1 MLIDATH
8 PEETRVA
15 VVDGTRLE
23 EFDFEMAAR
32 RQIKSNI
39 YLAKVTRVEPSL
51 QAAFVEYGGN
61 RHGFLPFPEIHP
73 DYYRI
78 PVSDRASRGEPEE
91 RWVDTPYTAND
102 TAQHDAAESDA
113 AENAEWADAGRD
125 SFDSAPESTD
135 AEDAPAPT
143 YGESSGGEHSDG
155 EALAREP
162 WDGGPAHGAPSVID
176 VEDSEEA
183 DTAAEADAGPRAI
196 EPAPESHASPTDSEE
211 AASEQG
217 APADDGEAEGRHED
231 DFGHGGGT
239 MAAAASADPSIS
251 DADSEPYRGE
261 AETSGED
268 GVEASDGETETEQEP
283 VSGRQQRSRARDS
296 AADPAGEVA
305 ATEITETV
313 DIVGGDEVED
323 AQRRRRSQMP
333 HYKIQEVIKRRQI
346 MLVQISKEERGNKG
360 AAVTTFL
367 SLPGRYCVLMPN
379 TARGGGVS
387 RKIANPTDRKRMKEL
402 ISDLDVPE
410 GMSVILRTAGVERSK
425 AEIKRDLEYLLRL
438 WENIRT
444 LTLEST
450 APALIYEEG
459 NLVKRAIR
467 DLYTRDIDSIEIAGE
482 EGYRQ
487 AKDFMRMLM
496 PSHAK
501 RVQPYRDPS
510 IPLFFRYQVESQID
524 LIHNPVAHLKS
535 GGYIVINQT
544 EALVSIDVNS
554 GRSTRERNIEETALK
569 TNCEAAD
576 EIARQ
581 LRLRDM
587 GGLIVIDF
595 IDMDEPR
602 HDAQVERRLKE
613 AMKNDRARIQVGRIS
628 PFGLLEL
635 SRQRLHPSLIET
647 HFQTCA
653 HCLGTGL
660 VRSIESA
667 SLLVLRAIEE
677 EGIKR
682 RSAELAVTVA
692 GNIAL
697 YILNQKRGM
706 LIDIE
711 QRYGFSV
718 RIMADDSL
726 IAPEHKI
733 ERIRLK
739 PPGSELPPLSQTAI
753 MAIEPEPEDDD
764 LDESDEAE
772 TLTEAAA
779 GATDEAGGAEGDRK
793 RKRRRSRRRRG
804 RDDRPEDGRAE
815 DGHEDSLEAQA
826 DGEGGE
832 ALRAD
837 DDEDST
843 GDDAPEALAEGTAE
857 AAGEGGGLE
866 LGTADASETPAEGAR
881 RRRRGRRG
889 GRSRSR
895 REDGRVGAL
904 GEPDETDD
912 AQGVAADAAYG
923 DAGDDDLAPFAGS
936 GSEEVETFGGT
947 AFDEHAHAVDAPIAE
962 TVPTQDAPTHE
973 TPTYDTPAHEAP
985 MHDAPADS
993 VAADEAP
1000 AGLVADPHEATP
1012 ETEPAVAAPVAATPE
1027 AAANDSGSPKA
1038 ATASTTAAA
1047 SSEPAPT
1054 PPKPVAR
1061 EFEVVNQPPAQPRR
1075 GFWKRFVE

>member
-1 MLIDATH
+1 MTKRMLIDATH

-78 PVSDRASRGEPEE
+78 PVSDRSAHEYEPPRSRQERHHDAPEALHHEEPADSDAPFESHAADETPLQPEEQPEPESDEPWAPPEEAIPAAAEPDPVISEAIAVGAFAEIVPEAEPTETSVDDSGRPDAEPFEERAESVEDAVELVENDAEPTAELGEIETGAAEAGEPE
-91 RWVDTPYTAND
+91 P
-102 TAQHDAAESDA
+102 HDAGTE
-113 AENAEWADAGRD
+113 
-125 SFDSAPESTD
+125 PETNGHDTD
-135 AEDAPAPT
+135 P
-143 YGESSGGEHSDG
+143 GNG
-155 EALAREP
+155 EAARV
-162 WDGGPAHGAPSVID
+162 D
-176 VEDSEEA
+176 
-183 DTAAEADAGPRAI
+183 
-196 EPAPESHASPTDSEE
+196 
-211 AASEQG
+211 
-217 APADDGEAEGRHED
+217 
-231 DFGHGGGT
+231 
-239 MAAAASADPSIS
+239 
-251 DADSEPYRGE
+251 
-261 AETSGED
+261 
-268 GVEASDGETETEQEP
+268 
-283 VSGRQQRSRARDS
+283 
-296 AADPAGEVA
+296 
-305 ATEITETV
+305 ATEAV
-313 DIVGGDEVED
+313 DVVGGDEVED
-323 AQRRRRSQMP
+323 AQRRRRAQMP

-346 MLVQISKEERGNKG
+346 MLVQVSKEERGNKG
-360 AAVTTFL
+360 AAVTTYL

-379 TARGGGVS
+379 TSRGGGVS
-387 RKIANPTDRKRMKEL
+387 RKIANPADRKRMKEL
-402 ISDLDVPE
+402 ISDLEVPE
-410 GMSVILRTAGVERSK
+410 GMSVILRTAGVERTK

-467 DLYTRDIDSIEIAGE
+467 DLYSRDIESIEIAGE
-482 EGYRQ
+482 DAYRQ

-524 LIHNPVAHLKS
+524 LMHNPVAHLRS

-544 EALVSIDVNS
+544 EALVAIDVNS

-569 TNCEAAD
+569 TNLEAAD

-647 HFQTCA
+647 NFHTCA
-653 HCLGTGL
+653 HCMGTGL
-660 VRSIESA
+660 VRSTESA
-667 SLLVLRAIEE
+667 ALMVLRAIEE

-692 GNIAL
+692 GEIAL
-697 YILNQKRGM
+697 YILNQKRGA
-706 LIDIE
+706 LTEIE

-718 RIMADDSL
+718 RILADDKL
-726 IAPEHKI
+726 IAPEHRI
-733 ERIRLK
+733 ERVRLK
-739 PPGSELPPLSQTAI
+739 PPGAELPPILSQTSI
-753 MAIEPEPEDDD
+753 MTTTPEIEEEDEEEEPEEVKA
-764 LDESDEAE
+764 S
-772 TLTEAAA
+772 
-779 GATDEAGGAEGDRK
+779 
-793 RKRRRSRRRRG
+793 
-804 RDDRPEDGRAE
+804 
-815 DGHEDSLEAQA
+815 

-832 ALRAD
+832 SA
-837 DDEDST
+837 
-843 GDDAPEALAEGTAE
+843 AEGERRRKRRRNRRRRGGRDARHEEGHHEEGQHDEGGHQNGVQEAHGEDWAAPVETGAGGAAAEELEDEESE
-857 AAGEGGGLE
+857 AAERSY
-866 LGTADASETPAEGAR
+866 DAEPAEGDAAVEGETAAEGSR

-889 GRSRSR
+889 GRGRPR
-895 REDGRVGAL
+895 RNGEDRQHGLPSGA
-904 GEPDETDD
+904 E
-912 AQGVAADAAYG
+912 AAHEFHFQ
-923 DAGDDDLAPFAGS
+923 GDDPAANIAIEPKPERIEASEFTAESFA
-936 GSEEVETFGGT
+936 E
-947 AFDEHAHAVDAPIAE
+947 AE
-962 TVPTQDAPTHE
+962 PVAE
-973 TPTYDTPAHEAP
+973 AEPAHQVE
-985 MHDAPADS
+985 S
-993 VAADEAP
+993 
-1000 AGLVADPHEATP
+1000 
-1012 ETEPAVAAPVAATPE
+1012 
-1027 AAANDSGSPKA
+1027 AANDEPVKEREQVA
-1038 ATASTTAAA
+1038 EPIPAAA
-1047 SSEPAPT
+1047 ESAPEVPEP
-1054 PPKPVAR
+1054 PPPPQPVAR
-1061 EFEVVNQPPAQPRR
+1061 EYEVINQPPAQPRR

>member
-78 PVSDRASRGEPEE
+78 PVGDRPVRE
-91 RWVDTPYTAND
+91 RDFHPR
-102 TAQHDAAESDA
+102 HDDEDHHHAAEDTYEAHADDEAAATEDTVEAELATDA
-113 AENAEWADAGRD
+113 NPDDVMAEAAAAD
-125 SFDSAPESTD
+125 PLI
-135 AEDAPAPT
+135 AEDAPADEAPA
-143 YGESSGGEHSDG
+143 EVPAADEDHSDAVVAEG
-155 EALAREP
+155 DAE
-162 WDGGPAHGAPSVID
+162 
-176 VEDSEEA
+176 SE
-183 DTAAEADAGPRAI
+183 AAEAA
-196 EPAPESHASPTDSEE
+196 
-211 AASEQG
+211 
-217 APADDGEAEGRHED
+217 
-231 DFGHGGGT
+231 
-239 MAAAASADPSIS
+239 
-251 DADSEPYRGE
+251 
-261 AETSGED
+261 
-268 GVEASDGETETEQEP
+268 GETGDAPTGEIAQAEEP
-283 VSGRQQRSRARDS
+283 VQ
-296 AADPAGEVA
+296 
-305 ATEITETV
+305 V
-313 DIVGGDEVED
+313 DVVGGDEVED
-323 AQRRRRSQMP
+323 AQRRRRVQMP

-346 MLVQISKEERGNKG
+346 MLVQVSKEERGNKG

-379 TARGGGVS
+379 TSRGGGVS
-387 RKIANPTDRKRMKEL
+387 RKIANPADRKRMKEL
-402 ISDLDVPE
+402 ISDLEVPD

-467 DLYTRDIDSIEIAGE
+467 DLYTKDIESIEIAGE
-482 EGYRQ
+482 EAYRQ

-510 IPLFFRYQVESQID
+510 IPLFHRYQVESQID
-524 LIHNPVAHLKS
+524 LIHNPVAHLRS

-554 GRSTRERNIEETALK
+554 GRSTRERNIEETAVK

-581 LRLRDM
+581 LRLRDL

-647 HFQTCA
+647 NFHTCQ

-660 VRSIESA
+660 VRSVESA
-667 SLLVLRAIEE
+667 SLLVLRAVEE
-677 EGIKR
+677 EGIKHR
-682 RSAELAVTVA
+682 AAEISVTVA

-697 YILNQKRGM
+697 YILNQKRAALGE
-706 LIDIE
+706 IE
-711 QRYGFSV
+711 QRYGFFV
-718 RIMADDSL
+718 RIQADDGL
-726 IAPEHKI
+726 IVPDYRLERVRAKAPGEA
-733 ERIRLK
+733 
-739 PPGSELPPLSQTAI
+739 PPPLNLTAT
-753 MAIEPEPEDDD
+753 MAAHEIEIEDADEVEEEEEDTATPE
-764 LDESDEAE
+764 AR
-772 TLTEAAA
+772 AAR
-779 GATDEAGGAEGDRK
+779 GEGTDADGR
-793 RKRRRSRRRRG
+793 RKRRRRRRRG
-804 RDDRPEDGRAE
+804 RDRDRPEDGGTTDQAAE
-815 DGHEDSLEAQA
+815 DGA
-826 DGEGGE
+826 G
-832 ALRAD
+832 AD
-837 DDEDST
+837 DESDLPAEAT
-843 GDDAPEALAEGTAE
+843 VDADAQPDAQPAVETEAGAPAE
-857 AAGEGGGLE
+857 AAAPEDSAASGDN
-866 LGTADASETPAEGAR
+866 ADDTDENGAR

-889 GRSRSR
+889 GRTRNR
-895 REDGRVGAL
+895 RGDEAG
-904 GEPDETDD
+904 GEPTADGEEQ
-912 AQGVAADAAYG
+912 AAAEAVA
-923 DAGDDDLAPFAGS
+923 
-936 GSEEVETFGGT
+936 
-947 AFDEHAHAVDAPIAE
+947 
-962 TVPTQDAPTHE
+962 
-973 TPTYDTPAHEAP
+973 
-985 MHDAPADS
+985 
-993 VAADEAP
+993 EAP
-1000 AGLVADPHEATP
+1000 APVDS
-1012 ETEPAVAAPVAATPE
+1012 EPVAAPAPAAEAALEPVAETPDEPVPEAVAVPEPVPAEPPQPEQAEPE
-1027 AAANDSGSPKA
+1027 AAPP
-1038 ATASTTAAA
+1038 
-1047 SSEPAPT
+1047 EPESA
-1054 PPKPVAR
+1054 PVAR
-1061 EFEVVNQPPAQPRR
+1061 DYEVVNQPPAQPKR
-1075 GFWKRFVE
+1075 GFWKRLVQ

>member
-1 MLIDATH
+1 MTIRMLIDATH

-78 PVSDRASRGEPEE
+78 PVGDRQSREDTRED
-91 RWVDTPYTAND
+91 RWVDTPYVAAD
-102 TAQHDAAESDA
+102 SPVEAPESAAEA
-113 AENAEWADAGRD
+113 AENAEWRSSESDGGYPHEG
-125 SFDSAPESTD
+125 SPEEGSPEEGNFESTESEAAYSEAAPPAESEPD
-135 AEDAPAPT
+135 HAASSPDDPDAKPDVSIAATAATDPILSEEPASESETPAIEADSPEGGSDAWAEDAAT
-143 YGESSGGEHSDG
+143 EAGRHDG
-155 EALAREP
+155 E
-162 WDGGPAHGAPSVID
+162 PATAHHGDDAPEGETIESGDEAGVSSSVSVSTTAGEEIID
-176 VEDSEEA
+176 V
-183 DTAAEADAGPRAI
+183 
-196 EPAPESHASPTDSEE
+196 
-211 AASEQG
+211 
-217 APADDGEAEGRHED
+217 
-231 DFGHGGGT
+231 
-239 MAAAASADPSIS
+239 
-251 DADSEPYRGE
+251 
-261 AETSGED
+261 
-268 GVEASDGETETEQEP
+268 
-283 VSGRQQRSRARDS
+283 
-296 AADPAGEVA
+296 
-305 ATEITETV
+305 
-313 DIVGGDEVED
+313 VGGDEVED

-346 MLVQISKEERGNKG
+346 MLVQVSKEERGNKG

-379 TARGGGVS
+379 TSRGGGVS
-387 RKIANPTDRKRMKEL
+387 RKIANPADRKRMKEL
-402 ISDLDVPE
+402 ISDLEVPD

-467 DLYTRDIDSIEIAGE
+467 DLYTKDIDSIEIAGE

-524 LIHNPVAHLKS
+524 IIHNPVAHLKS

-569 TNCEAAD
+569 TNLEAAD

-647 HFQTCA
+647 HFHTCA

-682 RSAELAVTVA
+682 RSAELAVSVA

-718 RIMADDSL
+718 RITADDSL
-726 IAPEHKI
+726 IAPEHRI
-733 ERIRLK
+733 ERVRMK
-739 PPGSELPPLSQTAI
+739 PPGSELAPLSQTLI
-753 MAIEPEPEDDD
+753 MSADPEDDD
-764 LDESDEAE
+764 EQDEIDEAE
-772 TLTEAAA
+772 ALSSDGGENGA
-779 GATDEAGGAEGDRK
+779 GAEVTGADGVGPDGERK
-793 RKRRRSRRRRG
+793 RKRRRNRRRRG
-804 RDDRPEDGRAE
+804 RDGRPEDGATEGTQAGGDDQDGESFEADGHSDGAGDE
-815 DGHEDSLEAQA
+815 DGDDSADEGRGDDLET
-826 DGEGGE
+826 GE
-832 ALRAD
+832 AASAQGL
-837 DDEDST
+837 EI
-843 GDDAPEALAEGTAE
+843 GTAH
-857 AAGEGGGLE
+857 AG
-866 LGTADASETPAEGAR
+866 ETPAEGAR

-889 GRSRSR
+889 GRSRAR

-904 GEPDETDD
+904 PGSEDAPTDETDNDATAYEDVADENLAAPEIVASDETPVESAPARAEVEATVAAEPETENAALPPAPSVAEVAPAIPDETP
-912 AQGVAADAAYG
+912 AA
-923 DAGDDDLAPFAGS
+923 
-936 GSEEVETFGGT
+936 
-947 AFDEHAHAVDAPIAE
+947 I
-962 TVPTQDAPTHE
+962 
-973 TPTYDTPAHEAP
+973 
-985 MHDAPADS
+985 
-993 VAADEAP
+993 
-1000 AGLVADPHEATP
+1000 EATP
-1012 ETEPAVAAPVAATPE
+1012 EPEP
-1027 AAANDSGSPKA
+1027 
-1038 ATASTTAAA
+1038 
-1047 SSEPAPT
+1047 
-1054 PPKPVAR
+1054 PPPPVAR
-1061 EFEVVNQPPAQPRR
+1061 AYEVVNQPPAQPRR
-1075 GFWKRFVE
+1075 GFWKRLVE

>member
-1 MLIDATH
+1 MTKRMLIDATH

-78 PVSDRASRGEPEE
+78 PVGDRPSYEDEPEPE
-91 RWVDTPYTAND
+91 PRRNRRPRRTETVEHEDGDIQAEEVVEASENTG
-102 TAQHDAAESDA
+102 DAMPEA
-113 AENAEWADAGRD
+113 AAAD
-125 SFDSAPESTD
+125 PVIT
-135 AEDAPAPT
+135 EDAPSESEAHEEQFADAATPT
-143 YGESSGGEHSDG
+143 AQED
-155 EALAREP
+155 R
-162 WDGGPAHGAPSVID
+162 PAQT
-176 VEDSEEA
+176 
-183 DTAAEADAGPRAI
+183 DTANHEVT
-196 EPAPESHASPTDSEE
+196 EHH
-211 AASEQG
+211 EQ
-217 APADDGEAEGRHED
+217 
-231 DFGHGGGT
+231 F
-239 MAAAASADPSIS
+239 
-251 DADSEPYRGE
+251 
-261 AETSGED
+261 
-268 GVEASDGETETEQEP
+268 ASDDVSTSEAGSSDEP
-283 VSGRQQRSRARDS
+283 V
-296 AADPAGEVA
+296 
-305 ATEITETV
+305 TV
-313 DIVGGDEVED
+313 DVVGGDEVEEV
-323 AQRRRRSQMP
+323 QRRRRSQQQ

-346 MLVQISKEERGNKG
+346 MLVQVSKEERGNKG

-379 TARGGGVS
+379 TSRGGGVS

-402 ISDLDVPE
+402 ISDLEVPD

-467 DLYTRDIDSIEIAGE
+467 DLYSRDIDSIEIAGE

-524 LIHNPVAHLKS
+524 IIHNPVAHLKS

-647 HFQTCA
+647 HFHTCA

-677 EGIKR
+677 EGIR
-682 RSAELAVTVA
+682 QRAAEISVTVA

-697 YILNQKRGM
+697 YILNQKRST

-711 QRYGFSV
+711 GRYGFSV
-718 RIMADDSL
+718 RIQADDSL
-726 IAPEHKI
+726 IAPEHRI
-733 ERIRLK
+733 ERLRPK
-739 PPGSELPPLSQTAI
+739 APGTELPAPAI
-753 MAIEPEPEDDD
+753 PATMAVIDIEDDV
-764 LDESDEAE
+764 DEEDETEESTPAKAE
-772 TLTEAAA
+772 N
-779 GATDEAGGAEGDRK
+779 AGGGEGGEPR
-793 RKRRRSRRRRG
+793 RKRRRNRRRRG
-804 RDDRPEDGRAE
+804 GRSEDG
-815 DGHEDSLEAQA
+815 QQ
-826 DGEGGE
+826 GEFSVQPESGE
-832 ALRAD
+832 SESS
-837 DDEDST
+837 DETS
-843 GDDAPEALAEGTAE
+843 AE
-857 AAGEGGGLE
+857 ATEIAGDQPEPEQGEQAEVGVVAVEEGE
-866 LGTADASETPAEGAR
+866 TADEANAR

-889 GRSRSR
+889 GRGRAR
-895 REDGRVGAL
+895 R
-904 GEPDETDD
+904 
-912 AQGVAADAAYG
+912 
-923 DAGDDDLAPFAGS
+923 GDDDTLPQADELSSADTVAEQPSDAAESVTDLVTAELA
-936 GSEEVETFGGT
+936 
-947 AFDEHAHAVDAPIAE
+947 
-962 TVPTQDAPTHE
+962 
-973 TPTYDTPAHEAP
+973 
-985 MHDAPADS
+985 ADS
-993 VAADEAP
+993 ITAEPAEPLPEPEAAQSPVEP
-1000 AGLVADPHEATP
+1000 
-1012 ETEPAVAAPVAATPE
+1012 EPAVEIAADKPSEPDPIPEPE
-1027 AAANDSGSPKA
+1027 APK
-1038 ATASTTAAA
+1038 
-1047 SSEPAPT
+1047 P
-1054 PPKPVAR
+1054 PVAR
-1061 EFEVVNQPPAQPRR
+1061 EYEVVNQPPPQPKR
-1075 GFWKRFVE
+1075 GFWKRLVE

>member
-61 RHGFLPFPEIHP
+61 RHAFLPFPEIHP

-78 PVSDRASRGEPEE
+78 PVGDRPIRDEPIYEEE
-91 RWVDTPYTAND
+91 RRERRPRRSEGAGSSQND
-102 TAQHDAAESDA
+102 
-113 AENAEWADAGRD
+113 
-125 SFDSAPESTD
+125 
-135 AEDAPAPT
+135 
-143 YGESSGGEHSDG
+143 ESSGDEFH
-155 EALAREP
+155 
-162 WDGGPAHGAPSVID
+162 
-176 VEDSEEA
+176 
-183 DTAAEADAGPRAI
+183 
-196 EPAPESHASPTDSEE
+196 
-211 AASEQG
+211 
-217 APADDGEAEGRHED
+217 DDGETPVIEN
-231 DFGHGGGT
+231 T
-239 MAAAASADPSIS
+239 V
-251 DADSEPYRGE
+251 E
-261 AETSGED
+261 AESS
-268 GVEASDGETETEQEP
+268 V
-283 VSGRQQRSRARDS
+283 
-296 AADPAGEVA
+296 AADPVIVDTTDAPDGDDHQSSDDQPSAEA
-305 ATEITETV
+305 ATGEGGDAVAVIDT
-313 DIVGGDEVED
+313 VGGDEVED
-323 AQRRRRSQMP
+323 AQRRRRAQMP

-346 MLVQISKEERGNKG
+346 MLIQVSKEERGNKG

-379 TARGGGVS
+379 TSRGGGVS

-402 ISDLDVPE
+402 ISDLEVPD

-444 LTLEST
+444 LTLESS

-467 DLYTRDIDSIEIAGE
+467 DLYSKDIDQIEIAGE

-501 RVQPYRDPS
+501 RVQPYRDPT
-510 IPLFFRYQVESQID
+510 IPLFFRYQVETQID
-524 LIHNPVAHLKS
+524 LMHNPVAHLRS

-569 TNCEAAD
+569 TNLEAAD

-587 GGLIVIDF
+587 GGLVVVDF

-602 HDAQVERRLKE
+602 HDAQVERRIKE
-613 AMKNDRARIQVGRIS
+613 AMKNDRARIQIGRIS

-647 HFQTCA
+647 NFHTCA
-653 HCLGTGL
+653 HCQGTGL

-667 SLLVLRAIEE
+667 ALLVLRAIEE
-677 EGIKR
+677 EGIKH

-697 YILNQKRGM
+697 YVLNQKRGM
-706 LIDIE
+706 LTDIE

-718 RIMADDSL
+718 RIFADDSL
-726 IAPEHKI
+726 IAPEYRL
-733 ERIRLK
+733 ERVKLK
-739 PPGSELPPLSQTAI
+739 PPGSELPPPLNLTEI
-753 MAIEPEPEDDD
+753 MAADDD
-764 LDESDEAE
+764 DAEDEVEDTAEAE
-772 TLTEAAA
+772 TSPAPGRAED
-779 GATDEAGGAEGDRK
+779 GEGGEQR

-804 RDDRPEDGRAE
+804 GRSDEPRRDAQGNEVQGNEVHGNDAQGESNQAEGFAPQTVGENADAE
-815 DGHEDSLEAQA
+815 DGEGEDGSASEFSA
-826 DGEGGE
+826 
-832 ALRAD
+832 
-837 DDEDST
+837 
-843 GDDAPEALAEGTAE
+843 APEG
-857 AAGEGGGLE
+857 
-866 LGTADASETPAEGAR
+866 ETPAEGAAR

-889 GRSRSR
+889 GRSRPR
-895 REDGRVGAL
+895 RN
-904 GEPDETDD
+904 D
-912 AQGVAADAAYG
+912 AGGFDAAPQSEDDSIPVSE
-923 DAGDDDLAPFAGS
+923 DARPDSGEAVEFAYNEPVADDVVHTES
-936 GSEEVETFGGT
+936 IVE
-947 AFDEHAHAVDAPIAE
+947 AAPIE
-962 TVPTQDAPTHE
+962 
-973 TPTYDTPAHEAP
+973 
-985 MHDAPADS
+985 
-993 VAADEAP
+993 EAP
-1000 AGLVADPHEATP
+1000 AVEAVPAKRARAPRRKKLAAEEVPAIQAEP
-1012 ETEPAVAAPVAATPE
+1012 ETQPEALSAPVEPE
-1027 AAANDSGSPKA
+1027 AVEPESVEPIAA
-1038 ATASTTAAA
+1038 
-1047 SSEPAPT
+1047 EPEPV
-1054 PPKPVAR
+1054 PVAKPY
-1061 EFEVVNQPPAQPRR
+1061 ENVNQPPQEPRR
-1075 GFWKRFVE
+1075 GWWKLR

>member
-78 PVSDRASRGEPEE
+78 PVGDRPIYEEEQEARRSKRRRHDAEASEPAELDAAGDE
-91 RWVDTPYTAND
+91 PAADAENE
-102 TAQHDAAESDA
+102 ADAAETL
-113 AENAEWADAGRD
+113 AE
-125 SFDSAPESTD
+125 
-135 AEDAPAPT
+135 
-143 YGESSGGEHSDG
+143 
-155 EALAREP
+155 
-162 WDGGPAHGAPSVID
+162 
-176 VEDSEEA
+176 
-183 DTAAEADAGPRAI
+183 
-196 EPAPESHASPTDSEE
+196 
-211 AASEQG
+211 
-217 APADDGEAEGRHED
+217 
-231 DFGHGGGT
+231 
-239 MAAAASADPSIS
+239 AAAADPFVSEELPAEAEEEAPAVEADVIEADVIEAGTAVELAEPIAELVGPLAS
-251 DADSEPYRGE
+251 DLDSVDHNGLDHADLSDDNGAGE
-261 AETSGED
+261 AA
-268 GVEASDGETETEQEP
+268 ASTEQP
-283 VSGRQQRSRARDS
+283 
-296 AADPAGEVA
+296 
-305 ATEITETV
+305 TV

-323 AQRRRRSQMP
+323 VQRRRRAQMP

-346 MLVQISKEERGNKG
+346 MLVQVSKEERGNKG

-379 TARGGGVS
+379 TSRGGGVS
-387 RKIANPTDRKRMKEL
+387 RKIANPADRKRMKEL
-402 ISDLDVPE
+402 ISDLEVPE

-467 DLYTRDIDSIEIAGE
+467 DLYSRDIDAIEIAGE

-524 LIHNPVAHLKS
+524 LIHNPVAHLRS

-569 TNCEAAD
+569 TNLEAAD

-602 HDAQVERRLKE
+602 HDGQVERRLKE

-647 HFQTCA
+647 HFHTCA

-677 EGIKR
+677 EGIR
-682 RSAELAVTVA
+682 QRAAEISVTVA

-697 YILNQKRGM
+697 YILNQKRGA

-711 QRYGFSV
+711 RRYGFSV
-718 RIMADDSL
+718 RVQADDGL
-726 IAPEHKI
+726 IAPEHRI
-733 ERIRLK
+733 ERLRSK
-739 PPGSELPPLSQTAI
+739 APGTELPTPSAPTALPI
-753 MAIEPEPEDDD
+753 IDIEDEVEEEEDSGESGSARRDEGRSEGEP
-764 LDESDEAE
+764 
-772 TLTEAAA
+772 
-779 GATDEAGGAEGDRK
+779 R
-793 RKRRRSRRRRG
+793 RKRRRNRRRRG
-804 RDDRPEDGRAE
+804 GRSDEAHGESRPQFETGDEATVEDEPMSEE
-815 DGHEDSLEAQA
+815 DMSDEGEQLEAAAPITEQGDASSAEA
-826 DGEGGE
+826 DAE
-832 ALRAD
+832 ADAD
-837 DDEDST
+837 
-843 GDDAPEALAEGTAE
+843 AEG
-857 AAGEGGGLE
+857 
-866 LGTADASETPAEGAR
+866 DAGAR

-889 GRSRSR
+889 GRGRSR
-895 REDGRVGAL
+895 RGDEDGRDEPLPSLEEGTDGDIVVQAFEPEPVAL
-904 GEPDETDD
+904 EQSELASVEP
-912 AQGVAADAAYG
+912 V
-923 DAGDDDLAPFAGS
+923 
-936 GSEEVETFGGT
+936 
-947 AFDEHAHAVDAPIAE
+947 
-962 TVPTQDAPTHE
+962 
-973 TPTYDTPAHEAP
+973 
-985 MHDAPADS
+985 APAEPPEPPPVPPS
-993 VAADEAP
+993 NDEP
-1000 AGLVADPHEATP
+1000 
-1012 ETEPAVAAPVAATPE
+1012 EPAAEEAVQPEPEPVA
-1027 AAANDSGSPKA
+1027 
-1038 ATASTTAAA
+1038 STQ
-1047 SSEPAPT
+1047 
-1054 PPKPVAR
+1054 PVAR
-1061 EFEVVNQPPAQPRR
+1061 EYETINQPPAQPRR
-1075 GFWKRFVE
+1075 GFWKRLVE

>member
-1 MLIDATH
+1 MTKRMLIDATH

-78 PVSDRASRGEPEE
+78 PVGDRPAHEDEPEA
-91 RWVDTPYTAND
+91 RWVDTPYTAPATEAEPVESAED
-102 TAQHDAAESDA
+102 DAAP
-113 AENAEWADAGRD
+113 AEAEA
-125 SFDSAPESTD
+125 
-135 AEDAPAPT
+135 DAPAPV
-143 YGESSGGEHSDG
+143 
-155 EALAREP
+155 EAA
-162 WDGGPAHGAPSVID
+162 
-176 VEDSEEA
+176 VE
-183 DTAAEADAGPRAI
+183 
-196 EPAPESHASPTDSEE
+196 EPAPSDTVEQDDS
-211 AASEQG
+211 
-217 APADDGEAEGRHED
+217 AD
-231 DFGHGGGT
+231 HGDA
-239 MAAAASADPSIS
+239 MPAAAAADPVIS
-251 DADSEPYRGE
+251 
-261 AETSGED
+261 ED
-268 GVEASDGETETEQEP
+268 VPEGAAFEDDQSGVEVVEVSSDGAAVGDATTGEVVAIEEP
-283 VSGRQQRSRARDS
+283 VTLD
-296 AADPAGEVA
+296 V
-305 ATEITETV
+305 
-313 DIVGGDEVED
+313 VGGDEVED
-323 AQRRRRSQMP
+323 QQRRRRSQMP

-346 MLVQISKEERGNKG
+346 MLVQVSKEERGNKG

-379 TARGGGVS
+379 TSRGGGVS
-387 RKIANPTDRKRMKEL
+387 RKIANPADRKRMKEL
-402 ISDLDVPE
+402 ISDLEVPD

-467 DLYTRDIDSIEIAGE
+467 DLYAKDIESIEIAGE

-510 IPLFFRYQVESQID
+510 IPLFFRYQVETQID
-524 LIHNPVAHLKS
+524 LIHNPVAHLRS

-554 GRSTRERNIEETALK
+554 GRSTRERNIEETAVK

-595 IDMDEPR
+595 IDMDEAR

-647 HFQTCA
+647 NFHTCP

-660 VRSIESA
+660 IRSIESA

-677 EGIKR
+677 EGIKFR
-682 RSAELAVTVA
+682 AAEIAITVA

-706 LIDIE
+706 LAEIE
-711 QRYGFSV
+711 QRYGFFV
-718 RIMADDSL
+718 RVQADDSL
-726 IAPEHKI
+726 IAPDYRL
-733 ERIRLK
+733 ERIRAK
-739 PPGSELPPLSQTAI
+739 PPGTEPPPLNLTTTI
-753 MAIEPEPEDDD
+753 HEVEDEQDD
-764 LDESDEAE
+764 LAEEEES
-772 TLTEAAA
+772 AASEDRGSR
-779 GATDEAGGAEGDRK
+779 GASNSEIGPDGEPR
-793 RKRRRSRRRRG
+793 RKRRRNRRRRG
-804 RDDRPEDGRAE
+804 RDGRP
-815 DGHEDSLEAQA
+815 
-826 DGEGGE
+826 
-832 ALRAD
+832 D
-837 DDEDST
+837 D
-843 GDDAPEALAEGTAE
+843 
-857 AAGEGGGLE
+857 AAGEPGADQHAEGDAVTDDDGVSDTESLE
-866 LGTADASETPAEGAR
+866 GAVDAVVTEAQSGEGADAAPAEETEAEGAAR

-889 GRSRSR
+889 GRSRTR
-895 REDGRVGAL
+895 RGDEEGGDVPAAAEGEND
-904 GEPDETDD
+904 GEPLAESAPAEVAVADE
-912 AQGVAADAAYG
+912 AQAPAEAVEPSHEAA
-923 DAGDDDLAPFAGS
+923 AP
-936 GSEEVETFGGT
+936 
-947 AFDEHAHAVDAPIAE
+947 
-962 TVPTQDAPTHE
+962 
-973 TPTYDTPAHEAP
+973 EAP
-985 MHDAPADS
+985 MPEVTAPEAMIEA
-993 VAADEAP
+993 VPEPVETPQPEAAP
-1000 AGLVADPHEATP
+1000 VP
-1012 ETEPAVAAPVAATPE
+1012 EPEPAPVAAAEP
-1027 AAANDSGSPKA
+1027 DP
-1038 ATASTTAAA
+1038 
-1047 SSEPAPT
+1047 EPAP
-1054 PPKPVAR
+1054 PAR
-1061 EFEVVNQPPAQPRR
+1061 DYEVVNQPPAQPRR
-1075 GFWKRFVE
+1075 GFWKRLVE

>member
-78 PVSDRASRGEPEE
+78 PVSDRAQRNSEPEE
-91 RWVDTPYTAND
+91 RWVDTPYVASETSR
-102 TAQHDAAESDA
+102 EDA
-113 AENAEWADAGRD
+113 AENAEWASTDHPGFDRISDRATPDVHDSEAFDTGSFDTGAVDFVGDAGT
-125 SFDSAPESTD
+125 S
-135 AEDAPAPT
+135 
-143 YGESSGGEHSDG
+143 GES
-155 EALAREP
+155 
-162 WDGGPAHGAPSVID
+162 
-176 VEDSEEA
+176 
-183 DTAAEADAGPRAI
+183 ADAGAF
-196 EPAPESHASPTDSEE
+196 SP
-211 AASEQG
+211 
-217 APADDGEAEGRHED
+217 DDGEAEPVHRPADAPLAPPDPAIFESAGEIDDPGHQDAEPPEFGPDAEED
-231 DFGHGGGT
+231 APDGHYAAPDSGGVYGHRQ
-239 MAAAASADPSIS
+239 S
-251 DADSEPYRGE
+251 DADDAFAPATQSEPSDTIYVGEGTEAGE
-261 AETSGED
+261 AADHAETAPSAGTIEQP
-268 GVEASDGETETEQEP
+268 EAI
-283 VSGRQQRSRARDS
+283 
-296 AADPAGEVA
+296 DPAEAIDV
-305 ATEITETV
+305 
-313 DIVGGDEVED
+313 VGGDEVED

-346 MLVQISKEERGNKG
+346 MLVQVSKEERGNKG

-379 TARGGGVS
+379 TSRGGGVS
-387 RKIANPTDRKRMKEL
+387 RKIANPADRKRMKEL
-402 ISDLDVPE
+402 ISDLEVPD

-467 DLYTRDIDSIEIAGE
+467 DLYTKDIESIEIAGE

-569 TNCEAAD
+569 TNLEAAD
-576 EIARQ
+576 EIGRQ

-635 SRQRLHPSLIET
+635 SRQRLHPSLVET

-718 RIMADDSL
+718 RISADDSL
-726 IAPEHKI
+726 IAPEHRI
-733 ERIRLK
+733 ERVRLK
-739 PPGSELPPLSQTAI
+739 PPGSELPPLSQTQI
-753 MAIEPEPEDDD
+753 MAAEPDDEDE
-764 LDESDEAE
+764 DESEEAE
-772 TLTEAAA
+772 DSQARAA
-779 GATDEAGGAEGDRK
+779 GGEDANAAGVDGDRK
-793 RKRRRSRRRRG
+793 RKRRRNRRRRG
-804 RDDRPEDGRAE
+804 RDGQPDEGESEEHQA
-815 DGHEDSLEAQA
+815 EAQGERPDEQPF
-826 DGEGGE
+826 DGEE
-832 ALRAD
+832 KLSSLD
-837 DDEDST
+837 DPDTSE
-843 GDDAPEALAEGTAE
+843 GDIVGAASIAPAAEPTP
-857 AAGEGGGLE
+857 GLE
-866 LGTADASETPAEGAR
+866 LGAAHDGETPAEGAR

-889 GRSRSR
+889 GRSRAR

-904 GEPDETDD
+904 PGSEDFHGEEFLSEEPPAGYLMAEDMMGDDVVGYEETAGEIDPAASVEGPILEDEAAEQPAPAEKPAPAEPEAEPASPAPHAAQVQPEISEDLPAAAERTALETD
-912 AQGVAADAAYG
+912 Q
-923 DAGDDDLAPFAGS
+923 
-936 GSEEVETFGGT
+936 
-947 AFDEHAHAVDAPIAE
+947 
-962 TVPTQDAPTHE
+962 
-973 TPTYDTPAHEAP
+973 PA
-985 MHDAPADS
+985 
-993 VAADEAP
+993 
-1000 AGLVADPHEATP
+1000 
-1012 ETEPAVAAPVAATPE
+1012 
-1027 AAANDSGSPKA
+1027 
-1038 ATASTTAAA
+1038 
-1047 SSEPAPT
+1047 SEPPT
-1054 PPKPVAR
+1054 PIRPAR
-1061 EFEVVNQPPAQPRR
+1061 EYEIVNQPPAQPRR
-1075 GFWKRFVE
+1075 GFWKRLVE

>member
-78 PVSDRASRGEPEE
+78 PVGDRPAHEDEPES
-91 RWVDTPYTAND
+91 RWVDTPYTAPA
-102 TAQHDAAESDA
+102 TGAEPAES
-113 AENAEWADAGRD
+113 AEAE
-125 SFDSAPESTD
+125 SY
-135 AEDAPAPT
+135 ED
-143 YGESSGGEHSDG
+143 
-155 EALAREP
+155 
-162 WDGGPAHGAPSVID
+162 GAPS
-176 VEDSEEA
+176 
-183 DTAAEADAGPRAI
+183 AEAE
-196 EPAPESHASPTDSEE
+196 EPAPAEASADEPAPSDTAEQEDSAEHGDVMQEAAAADPVVSEDVPEGAAIEDEPTGVEQLGVETGEASSEE
-211 AASEQG
+211 AATGDAST
-217 APADDGEAEGRHED
+217 GE
-231 DFGHGGGT
+231 
-239 MAAAASADPSIS
+239 I
-251 DADSEPYRGE
+251 
-261 AETSGED
+261 
-268 GVEASDGETETEQEP
+268 
-283 VSGRQQRSRARDS
+283 
-296 AADPAGEVA
+296 VA
-305 ATEITETV
+305 IEETV
-313 DIVGGDEVED
+313 MLDVVGGDEVED
-323 AQRRRRSQMP
+323 QQRRRRSQMP

-346 MLVQISKEERGNKG
+346 MLVQVSKEERGNKG

-379 TARGGGVS
+379 TSRGGGVS
-387 RKIANPTDRKRMKEL
+387 RKIANPADRKRMKEL
-402 ISDLDVPE
+402 ISDLEVPD

-467 DLYTRDIDSIEIAGE
+467 DLYAKDIESIEIAGE

-510 IPLFFRYQVESQID
+510 IPLFFRYQVENQID

-554 GRSTRERNIEETALK
+554 GRSTRERNIEETAVK

-595 IDMDEPR
+595 IDMDEAR

-647 HFQTCA
+647 NFHTCP

-660 VRSIESA
+660 IRSIESA

-677 EGIKR
+677 EGIKHR
-682 RSAELAVTVA
+682 AAEISITVA

-706 LIDIE
+706 LIEIE
-711 QRYGFSV
+711 QRYGFFV
-718 RIMADDSL
+718 RVQADDSL
-726 IAPEHKI
+726 IAPDYRL
-733 ERIRLK
+733 ERIRAK
-739 PPGSELPPLSQTAI
+739 QPGTEPPPLNLTTTIHEVEQDEPDD
-753 MAIEPEPEDDD
+753 IEEE
-764 LDESDEAE
+764 EETSASDERKPRGASNSE
-772 TLTEAAA
+772 T
-779 GATDEAGGAEGDRK
+779 GADGEPR
-793 RKRRRSRRRRG
+793 RKRRRNRRRRG
-804 RDDRPEDGRAE
+804 RDGRPDDAAGGPGSEEQQAE
-815 DGHEDSLEAQA
+815 DGAA
-826 DGEGGE
+826 FDGEGSASEEPADGAVDAAAAE
-832 ALRAD
+832 ITAL
-837 DDEDST
+837 
-843 GDDAPEALAEGTAE
+843 DAPAAEG
-857 AAGEGGGLE
+857 
-866 LGTADASETPAEGAR
+866 ADAAPAEETDAEGAAR

-889 GRSRSR
+889 GRSRTR
-895 REDGRVGAL
+895 RGDEEGGETLTAAEGESDGEQPSED
-904 GEPDETDD
+904 
-912 AQGVAADAAYG
+912 
-923 DAGDDDLAPFAGS
+923 
-936 GSEEVETFGGT
+936 
-947 AFDEHAHAVDAPIAE
+947 
-962 TVPTQDAPTHE
+962 
-973 TPTYDTPAHEAP
+973 
-985 MHDAPADS
+985 
-993 VAADEAP
+993 
-1000 AGLVADPHEATP
+1000 
-1012 ETEPAVAAPVAATPE
+1012 ATPE
-1027 AAANDSGSPKA
+1027 AATPEVAPA
-1038 ATASTTAAA
+1038 EAAA
-1047 SSEPAPT
+1047 AEEPAPPVET
-1054 PPKPVAR
+1054 TEPVQEAAAPEAIAEPAPAAVEPTEPEAPAPEPEPAPVAAAEPEPEAAPPAPPVR
-1061 EFEVVNQPPAQPRR
+1061 DYETVNQPPAAPRR
-1075 GFWKRFVE
+1075 GFWKRLVE

>member
-23 EFDFEMAAR
+23 EFDFEIASR

-39 YLAKVTRVEPSL
+39 YLAKITRVEPSL

-78 PVSDRASRGEPEE
+78 PVGDRRAFSDESDRRWRDERWDNQTADSGDSAGAPQSQDFEPESGQSE
-91 RWVDTPYTAND
+91 SYAETIADAPETADSYFDSENATDAQIGYESVSSHD
-102 TAQHDAAESDA
+102 TAPTDEPDAAADDYSD
-113 AENAEWADAGRD
+113 RD
-125 SFDSAPESTD
+125 DLVS
-135 AEDAPAPT
+135 
-143 YGESSGGEHSDG
+143 YM
-155 EALAREP
+155 
-162 WDGGPAHGAPSVID
+162 
-176 VEDSEEA
+176 
-183 DTAAEADAGPRAI
+183 AAEAERDTAIDERFRSADSANDDHGAHDDHAPAAAEDDNAPSDLGP
-196 EPAPESHASPTDSEE
+196 PAADDEDPSSQPA
-211 AASEQG
+211 AASEDEI
-217 APADDGEAEGRHED
+217 ATD
-231 DFGHGGGT
+231 
-239 MAAAASADPSIS
+239 AAAA
-251 DADSEPYRGE
+251 
-261 AETSGED
+261 
-268 GVEASDGETETEQEP
+268 
-283 VSGRQQRSRARDS
+283 
-296 AADPAGEVA
+296 
-305 ATEITETV
+305 V
-313 DIVGGDEVED
+313 DVVGGDEVED

-346 MLVQISKEERGNKG
+346 MLVQVSKEERGNKG

-379 TARGGGVS
+379 TSRGGGVS
-387 RKIANPTDRKRMKEL
+387 RKIANPADRKRMKEL
-402 ISDLDVPE
+402 ISDLEVPE

-467 DLYTRDIDSIEIAGE
+467 DLYTRDIGEIEIAGE

-510 IPLFFRYQVESQID
+510 IPLFFRYQVETQID
-524 LIHNPVAHLKS
+524 LIHNPVAHLRS

-647 HFQTCA
+647 NFHTCA

-667 SLLVLRAIEE
+667 ALLVLRAIEE

-682 RSAELAVTVA
+682 RSAELGVTVA

-711 QRYGFSV
+711 QRYGFTV

-726 IAPEHKI
+726 IAPEHRI

-739 PPGSELPPLSQTAI
+739 PPGSELPPSVSLTKV
-753 MAIEPEPEDDD
+753 MAADEDEDEPEE
-764 LDESDEAE
+764 EVEE
-772 TLTEAAA
+772 TKEFKEAAEPKEGRESRDAREPKDSREAAPGSEAAEA
-779 GATDEAGGAEGDRK
+779 GADVK
-793 RKRRRSRRRRG
+793 RKRRRNRRRRG
-804 RDDRPEDGRAE
+804 RDGRPDE
-815 DGHEDSLEAQA
+815 QQNA
-826 DGEGGE
+826 DGALQPLESAEEEATDAEPGEDEAEGE
-832 ALRAD
+832 AEPREDAGIHVGPAQEAD
-837 DDEDST
+837 
-843 GDDAPEALAEGTAE
+843 GDVDG
-857 AAGEGGGLE
+857 AG
-866 LGTADASETPAEGAR
+866 R

-889 GRSRSR
+889 GRSRPR
-895 REDGRVGAL
+895 REDGRNGAL
-904 GEPDETDD
+904 PDTPLAEPLAAEPSAAETF
-912 AQGVAADAAYG
+912 G
-923 DAGDDDLAPFAGS
+923 
-936 GSEEVETFGGT
+936 VETFEADSLNEGWQR
-947 AFDEHAHAVDAPIAE
+947 DEEAAPAEPSPADENVAAEAEAVAIDL
-962 TVPTQDAPTHE
+962 VAPTE
-973 TPTYDTPAHEAP
+973 PEPVEDYQPAWEPAP
-985 MHDAPADS
+985 EI
-993 VAADEAP
+993 AADRTPVAELHPVADTGEPAADEPAVPAPEPSPAAGGHAAINGAADREAP
-1000 AGLVADPHEATP
+1000 AGRDYEI
-1012 ETEPAVAAPVAATPE
+1012 
-1027 AAANDSGSPKA
+1027 
-1038 ATASTTAAA
+1038 
-1047 SSEPAPT
+1047 
-1054 PPKPVAR
+1054 
-1061 EFEVVNQPPAQPRR
+1061 VNQPPEQPRR
-1075 GFWKRFVE
+1075 GWWKRLVE

>member
-78 PVSDRASRGEPEE
+78 PVGDRPSYEDEPEPE
-91 RWVDTPYTAND
+91 PRRNRRPRRTETVEHEDGDIQAEEVVEASENTG
-102 TAQHDAAESDA
+102 DAMPEA
-113 AENAEWADAGRD
+113 AAAD
-125 SFDSAPESTD
+125 PVIT
-135 AEDAPAPT
+135 EDAPSESEAHEEQFADAATPT
-143 YGESSGGEHSDG
+143 AQED
-155 EALAREP
+155 R
-162 WDGGPAHGAPSVID
+162 PAQT
-176 VEDSEEA
+176 
-183 DTAAEADAGPRAI
+183 DTANHEVT
-196 EPAPESHASPTDSEE
+196 EHH
-211 AASEQG
+211 EQ
-217 APADDGEAEGRHED
+217 
-231 DFGHGGGT
+231 F
-239 MAAAASADPSIS
+239 
-251 DADSEPYRGE
+251 
-261 AETSGED
+261 
-268 GVEASDGETETEQEP
+268 ASDDVSTSEAGSSDEP
-283 VSGRQQRSRARDS
+283 V
-296 AADPAGEVA
+296 
-305 ATEITETV
+305 TV
-313 DIVGGDEVED
+313 DVVGGDEVEEV
-323 AQRRRRSQMP
+323 QRRRRSQQQ

-346 MLVQISKEERGNKG
+346 MLVQVSKEERGNKG

-379 TARGGGVS
+379 TSRGGGVS

-402 ISDLDVPE
+402 ISDLEVPD

-467 DLYTRDIDSIEIAGE
+467 DLYSRDIDSIEIAGE

-524 LIHNPVAHLKS
+524 IIHNPVAHLKS

-647 HFQTCA
+647 HFHTCA

-677 EGIKR
+677 EGIR
-682 RSAELAVTVA
+682 QRAAEISVTVA

-697 YILNQKRGM
+697 YILNQKRST

-711 QRYGFSV
+711 GRYGFSV
-718 RIMADDSL
+718 RIQADDSL
-726 IAPEHKI
+726 IAPEHRI
-733 ERIRLK
+733 ERLRPK
-739 PPGSELPPLSQTAI
+739 APGTELPAPAI
-753 MAIEPEPEDDD
+753 PATMAVIDIEDDV
-764 LDESDEAE
+764 DEEDETEESTPAKAE
-772 TLTEAAA
+772 N
-779 GATDEAGGAEGDRK
+779 AGGGEGGEPR
-793 RKRRRSRRRRG
+793 RKRRRNRRRRG
-804 RDDRPEDGRAE
+804 GRSEDG
-815 DGHEDSLEAQA
+815 QQ
-826 DGEGGE
+826 GEFSVQPESGE
-832 ALRAD
+832 SESS
-837 DDEDST
+837 DETS
-843 GDDAPEALAEGTAE
+843 AE
-857 AAGEGGGLE
+857 ATEIAGDQPEPEQGEQAEVGVVAVEEGE
-866 LGTADASETPAEGAR
+866 TADEANAR

-889 GRSRSR
+889 GRGRAR
-895 REDGRVGAL
+895 R
-904 GEPDETDD
+904 
-912 AQGVAADAAYG
+912 
-923 DAGDDDLAPFAGS
+923 GDDDTLPQADELSSADTVAEQPSDAAESVTDLVTAELA
-936 GSEEVETFGGT
+936 
-947 AFDEHAHAVDAPIAE
+947 
-962 TVPTQDAPTHE
+962 
-973 TPTYDTPAHEAP
+973 
-985 MHDAPADS
+985 ADS
-993 VAADEAP
+993 ITAEPAEPLPEPEAAQSPVEP
-1000 AGLVADPHEATP
+1000 
-1012 ETEPAVAAPVAATPE
+1012 EPAVEIAADKPSEPDPIPEPE
-1027 AAANDSGSPKA
+1027 APK
-1038 ATASTTAAA
+1038 
-1047 SSEPAPT
+1047 P
-1054 PPKPVAR
+1054 PVAR
-1061 EFEVVNQPPAQPRR
+1061 EYEVVNQPPPQPKR
-1075 GFWKRFVE
+1075 GFWKRLVE

>member
-1 MLIDATH
+1 MTKRMLIDATH

-78 PVSDRASRGEPEE
+78 PVGDRPIRERDLLPRGGEDFPHVQDASESSDEDIRHSEDEA
-91 RWVDTPYTAND
+91 
-102 TAQHDAAESDA
+102 HAAEA
-113 AENAEWADAGRD
+113 TEETVEAELAGDAGHGHD
-125 SFDSAPESTD
+125 D
-135 AEDAPAPT
+135 AGHDDAGHDYRGHDDRGHGDA
-143 YGESSGGEHSDG
+143 GDNDVMA
-155 EALAREP
+155 EAAAADP
-162 WDGGPAHGAPSVID
+162 FV
-176 VEDSEEA
+176 SEEA
-183 DTAAEADAGPRAI
+183 PAE
-196 EPAPESHASPTDSEE
+196 ETSVEE
-211 AASEQG
+211 ASDHEA
-217 APADDGEAEGRHED
+217 AADDGAAEEDRH
-231 DFGHGGGT
+231 
-239 MAAAASADPSIS
+239 
-251 DADSEPYRGE
+251 DSE
-261 AETSGED
+261 SGEFAERSPGGD
-268 GVEASDGETETEQEP
+268 IEEVVQESGAVGDAATGEVVAIEEP
-283 VSGRQQRSRARDS
+283 VTLD
-296 AADPAGEVA
+296 V
-305 ATEITETV
+305 
-313 DIVGGDEVED
+313 VGGDEVED
-323 AQRRRRSQMP
+323 QQRRRRSQMP

-346 MLVQISKEERGNKG
+346 MLVQVSKEERGNKG

-379 TARGGGVS
+379 TSRGGGVS
-387 RKIANPTDRKRMKEL
+387 RKIANPADRKRMKEL
-402 ISDLDVPE
+402 ISDLEVPD

-467 DLYTRDIDSIEIAGE
+467 DLYAKDIDSIEIAGE

-554 GRSTRERNIEETALK
+554 GRSTRERNIEETAVK

-581 LRLRDM
+581 LRLRDL

-647 HFQTCA
+647 NFHTCQ

-660 VRSIESA
+660 VRSVESA

-677 EGIKR
+677 EGIKHR
-682 RSAELAVTVA
+682 AAEISVTVA

-697 YILNQKRGM
+697 YILNQKRAM
-706 LIDIE
+706 LGEIE
-711 QRYGFSV
+711 QRYGFFV
-718 RIMADDSL
+718 RVQADDSL
-726 IAPEHKI
+726 IVPDYRLERLRAKAPGDA
-733 ERIRLK
+733 
-739 PPGSELPPLSQTAI
+739 PPPLNLTAT
-753 MAIEPEPEDDD
+753 MAAHEIEIEDA
-764 LDESDEAE
+764 DEAE
-772 TLTEAAA
+772 DEEETTPTEAR
-779 GATDEAGGAEGDRK
+779 GAPREGGEGER
-793 RKRRRSRRRRG
+793 RKRRRNRRRRG
-804 RDDRPEDGRAE
+804 RDRDRPEDGSAPQQAGDEGFAEGEEGGAEESGPAEPGFGESGLEESGAE
-815 DGHEDSLEAQA
+815 DVAPQEISAEISAETGADEAQPA
-826 DGEGGE
+826 
-832 ALRAD
+832 
-837 DDEDST
+837 
-843 GDDAPEALAEGTAE
+843 GD
-857 AAGEGGGLE
+857 
-866 LGTADASETPAEGAR
+866 AEGAEDSDAAGR

-889 GRSRSR
+889 GRSRNR
-895 REDGRVGAL
+895 RG
-904 GEPDETDD
+904 DD
-912 AQGVAADAAYG
+912 ANGEAPLAAEGEDQPAA
-923 DAGDDDLAPFAGS
+923 APES
-936 GSEEVETFGGT
+936 GAPEAAEPVE
-947 AFDEHAHAVDAPIAE
+947 AHAAND
-962 TVPTQDAPTHE
+962 
-973 TPTYDTPAHEAP
+973 
-985 MHDAPADS
+985 DAPAPEWAPEPAPEP
-993 VAADEAP
+993 VAEAAPPEP
-1000 AGLVADPHEATP
+1000 AAEPATP
-1012 ETEPAVAAPVAATPE
+1012 EPVPE
-1027 AAANDSGSPKA
+1027 AASQPEPAQPEPVP
-1038 ATASTTAAA
+1038 
-1047 SSEPAPT
+1047 EPAP
-1054 PPKPVAR
+1054 PAPPVAR
-1061 EFEVVNQPPAQPRR
+1061 DYEVVNQPPPQPKR
-1075 GFWKRFVE
+1075 GFWKRLVE

>member
-23 EFDFEMAAR
+23 EFDFEIASR

-78 PVSDRASRGEPEE
+78 PVGDRPMSSDGQDEP
-91 RWVDTPYTAND
+91 WADTPYVPFD
-102 TAQHDAAESDA
+102 ESAAKPEDETPISEPV
-113 AENAEWADAGRD
+113 AEM
-125 SFDSAPESTD
+125 
-135 AEDAPAPT
+135 
-143 YGESSGGEHSDG
+143 
-155 EALAREP
+155 
-162 WDGGPAHGAPSVID
+162 
-176 VEDSEEA
+176 
-183 DTAAEADAGPRAI
+183 
-196 EPAPESHASPTDSEE
+196 
-211 AASEQG
+211 EQ
-217 APADDGEAEGRHED
+217 
-231 DFGHGGGT
+231 T
-239 MAAAASADPSIS
+239 ASADPAVYE
-251 DADSEPYRGE
+251 DAPEEVPEAENKGE
-261 AETSGED
+261 AEP
-268 GVEASDGETETEQEP
+268 EALTAESSENDAPDSDSPVTQDAAQE
-283 VSGRQQRSRARDS
+283 
-296 AADPAGEVA
+296 AAA
-305 ATEITETV
+305 AEAAAAV
-313 DIVGGDEVED
+313 DTVGGDEVED
-323 AQRRRRSQMP
+323 AQRSRRQQMP

-346 MLVQISKEERGNKG
+346 MLVQVSKEERGNKG

-387 RKIANPTDRKRMKEL
+387 RKIANPSDRKRMKEL
-402 ISDLDVPE
+402 ISDLEVPD

-444 LTLEST
+444 LTLESS

-467 DLYTRDIDSIEIAGE
+467 DLYSKDIEAIEIAGE

-501 RVQPYRDPS
+501 KVQPYRDPAV
-510 IPLFFRYQVESQID
+510 PLFHRYQVESQID
-524 LIHNPVAHLKS
+524 LMHNPVAHLRS

-554 GRSTRERNIEETALK
+554 GRSTRERNIEETAVK
-569 TNCEAAD
+569 TNLEAAD

-602 HDAQVERRLKE
+602 HDGQVERRLKE

-635 SRQRLHPSLIET
+635 SRQRMHPSLVET
-647 HFQTCA
+647 NFHTCQ

-660 VRSIESA
+660 VRSIESSA
-667 SLLVLRAIEE
+667 LLVLRAIED

-682 RSAELAVTVA
+682 RSAELSVTVA

-697 YILNQKRGM
+697 YILNQKRAM

-711 QRYGFSV
+711 LRYGFSV
-718 RIMADDSL
+718 RVLADDSL
-726 IAPEHKI
+726 IAPEHRI
-733 ERIRLK
+733 ERLKMK
-739 PPGSELPPLSQTAI
+739 PPGSELPPSLNMTNI
-753 MAIEPEPEDDD
+753 MAADDPEDADIP
-764 LDESDEAE
+764 DEDEDAE
-772 TLTEAAA
+772 DGKPSSAQSA
-779 GATDEAGGAEGDRK
+779 GNPGGSPAGELGADGERK

-804 RDDRPEDGRAE
+804 GRGDDEPGEVSGQSDLSEPQAASL
-815 DGHEDSLEAQA
+815 DSEDSAQP
-826 DGEGGE
+826 
-832 ALRAD
+832 
-837 DDEDST
+837 
-843 GDDAPEALAEGTAE
+843 APEEGDKTEDAAASGEFEAAPEGETVAEGI
-857 AAGEGGGLE
+857 
-866 LGTADASETPAEGAR
+866 AR

-889 GRSRSR
+889 GRSR
-895 REDGRVGAL
+895 
-904 GEPDETDD
+904 
-912 AQGVAADAAYG
+912 
-923 DAGDDDLAPFAGS
+923 
-936 GSEEVETFGGT
+936 
-947 AFDEHAHAVDAPIAE
+947 
-962 TVPTQDAPTHE
+962 
-973 TPTYDTPAHEAP
+973 
-985 MHDAPADS
+985 
-993 VAADEAP
+993 
-1000 AGLVADPHEATP
+1000 
-1012 ETEPAVAAPVAATPE
+1012 
-1027 AAANDSGSPKA
+1027 
-1038 ATASTTAAA
+1038 
-1047 SSEPAPT
+1047 
-1054 PPKPVAR
+1054 
-1061 EFEVVNQPPAQPRR
+1061 PRR
-1075 GFWKRFVE
+1075 GEASALPLPEGDDLSEGNDLPEGETPFETTEPFPVEDIPVVAIKTEEIVPEPVVNGAVESHEAESVTEAQPAPEQESAPATARAYENVNLPPEEPRRGWWKRLTD

>member
-1 MLIDATH
+1 MTKRMLIDATH

-78 PVSDRASRGEPEE
+78 PVGDRPSHHDEPEP
-91 RWVDTPYTAND
+91 RWVDTPYRGPDSDAPEG
-102 TAQHDAAESDA
+102 DAAEDTTAGADSEALPDEEPAAQAATESDV
-113 AENAEWADAGRD
+113 G
-125 SFDSAPESTD
+125 EST
-135 AEDAPAPT
+135 EVMPAT
-143 YGESSGGEHSDG
+143 
-155 EALAREP
+155 
-162 WDGGPAHGAPSVID
+162 
-176 VEDSEEA
+176 
-183 DTAAEADAGPRAI
+183 TA
-196 EPAPESHASPTDSEE
+196 
-211 AASEQG
+211 
-217 APADDGEAEGRHED
+217 
-231 DFGHGGGT
+231 
-239 MAAAASADPSIS
+239 ADPSIADDTVFDETGRDEENG
-251 DADSEPYRGE
+251 DASSFE
-261 AETSGED
+261 
-268 GVEASDGETETEQEP
+268 
-283 VSGRQQRSRARDS
+283 DS
-296 AADPAGEVA
+296 AGSTAQEGESSSAAGEGA
-305 ATEITETV
+305 AAEPITV
-313 DIVGGDEVED
+313 DVVGGDEVEE

-346 MLVQISKEERGNKG
+346 MLVQVSKEERGNKG

-379 TARGGGVS
+379 TSRGGGVS
-387 RKIANPTDRKRMKEL
+387 RKIANPADRKRMKEL
-402 ISDLDVPE
+402 ISDLEVPD

-467 DLYTRDIDSIEIAGE
+467 DLYTRDIDAIEIAGE

-510 IPLFFRYQVESQID
+510 IPLFFRYQVETQID
-524 LIHNPVAHLKS
+524 LIHNPVAHLRS

-595 IDMDEPR
+595 IDMDESR
-602 HDAQVERRLKE
+602 HDAQVERRMKE

-647 HFQTCA
+647 NFHTCA

-677 EGIKR
+677 EGIKHR
-682 RSAELAVTVA
+682 AAEISVSVA

-697 YILNQKRGM
+697 YILNQKRGT
-706 LIDIE
+706 LTEIE
-711 QRYGFSV
+711 LRYGFSV
-718 RIMADDSL
+718 RVQADDGL
-726 IAPEHKI
+726 IAPEHRI
-733 ERIRLK
+733 ERIRAK
-739 PPGSELPPLSQTAI
+739 PPGMEPPPLNLTATMI
-753 MAIEPEPEDDD
+753 AHEAEDDD
-764 LDESDEAE
+764 PEDADEAE
-772 TLTEAAA
+772 ETIESGDRRPRSA
-779 GATDEAGGAEGDRK
+779 EAGSETGPDGEPR
-793 RKRRRSRRRRG
+793 RKRRRNRRRRG
-804 RDDRPEDGRAE
+804 RDGRPDDAADGAPHQQAAGE
-815 DGHEDSLEAQA
+815 EHAA
-826 DGEGGE
+826 DGE
-832 ALRAD
+832 AAPV
-837 DDEDST
+837 DEQPEISDAVD
-843 GDDAPEALAEGTAE
+843 GDEGHDAT
-857 AAGEGGGLE
+857 
-866 LGTADASETPAEGAR
+866 SPAEGETAAEGAAR

-889 GRSRSR
+889 GRSRTR
-895 REDGRVGAL
+895 RADEEGDGTLPPLEGGGGDQPQAEAEVA
-904 GEPDETDD
+904 EPVLSDE
-912 AQGVAADAAYG
+912 AI
-923 DAGDDDLAPFAGS
+923 APPV
-936 GSEEVETFGGT
+936 EVETP
-947 AFDEHAHAVDAPIAE
+947 EIAKAE
-962 TVPTQDAPTHE
+962 PVPQEIH
-973 TPTYDTPAHEAP
+973 
-985 MHDAPADS
+985 
-993 VAADEAP
+993 V
-1000 AGLVADPHEATP
+1000 GP
-1012 ETEPAVAAPVAATPE
+1012 ESEPE
-1027 AAANDSGSPKA
+1027 AAP
-1038 ATASTTAAA
+1038 
-1047 SSEPAPT
+1047 PPT
-1054 PPKPVAR
+1054 PAAR
-1061 EFEVVNQPPAQPRR
+1061 PYETVNQPPAQPRR
-1075 GFWKRFVE
+1075 GFWKRLVE

>member
-78 PVSDRASRGEPEE
+78 PVGDRPIYEDDQETRRSRRRRNETEVSQPVESEAVGDEPVGHEAVGDETVGDELAADADFETDRDETLAEASAPDPFVSEDPPAEAEYEAPAVETEAVEAEATAGSAEPIDDLAEPVADLAETYSGDLGSVEPAVLDHSDPSDENGAGEP
-91 RWVDTPYTAND
+91 
-102 TAQHDAAESDA
+102 AASGEQ
-113 AENAEWADAGRD
+113 
-125 SFDSAPESTD
+125 
-135 AEDAPAPT
+135 PA
-143 YGESSGGEHSDG
+143 
-155 EALAREP
+155 
-162 WDGGPAHGAPSVID
+162 ID
-176 VEDSEEA
+176 V
-183 DTAAEADAGPRAI
+183 
-196 EPAPESHASPTDSEE
+196 
-211 AASEQG
+211 
-217 APADDGEAEGRHED
+217 
-231 DFGHGGGT
+231 
-239 MAAAASADPSIS
+239 
-251 DADSEPYRGE
+251 
-261 AETSGED
+261 
-268 GVEASDGETETEQEP
+268 
-283 VSGRQQRSRARDS
+283 
-296 AADPAGEVA
+296 
-305 ATEITETV
+305 
-313 DIVGGDEVED
+313 VGGDEVED
-323 AQRRRRSQMP
+323 VQRRRRAQMP

-346 MLVQISKEERGNKG
+346 MLVQVSKEERGNKG

-379 TARGGGVS
+379 TSRGGGVS
-387 RKIANPTDRKRMKEL
+387 RKIANPADRKRMKEL
-402 ISDLDVPE
+402 ISDLEVPE

-467 DLYTRDIDSIEIAGE
+467 DLYSRDIDSIEIAGE

-569 TNCEAAD
+569 TNLEAAD

-647 HFQTCA
+647 HFHTCA

-677 EGIKR
+677 EGIR
-682 RSAELAVTVA
+682 QRAAEISVTVA

-697 YILNQKRGM
+697 YILNQKRGA

-711 QRYGFSV
+711 HRYGFSV
-718 RIMADDSL
+718 RVQADDAL
-726 IAPEHKI
+726 IAPEHRI
-733 ERIRLK
+733 ERLRPK
-739 PPGSELPPLSQTAI
+739 APGTELPALSAPAALPVI
-753 MAIEPEPEDDD
+753 DVEDEDIEEEDDSG
-764 LDESDEAE
+764 ESVSARRDD
-772 TLTEAAA
+772 
-779 GATDEAGGAEGDRK
+779 GHGEGEPR
-793 RKRRRSRRRRG
+793 RKRRRNRRRRG
-804 RDDRPEDGRAE
+804 GRSDEAHGESHQQVVAADEVEAHDQPVTDERADEDHEHSVAAAPAAE
-815 DGHEDSLEAQA
+815 Q
-826 DGEGGE
+826 GE
-832 ALRAD
+832 AS
-837 DDEDST
+837 DE
-843 GDDAPEALAEGTAE
+843 GA
-857 AAGEGGGLE
+857 
-866 LGTADASETPAEGAR
+866 AR

-889 GRSRSR
+889 GRGRSR
-895 REDGRVGAL
+895 RGDEDGREEAVPAF
-904 GEPDETDD
+904 EE
-912 AQGVAADAAYG
+912 QAAV
-923 DAGDDDLAPFAGS
+923 
-936 GSEEVETFGGT
+936 EVE
-947 AFDEHAHAVDAPIAE
+947 ADEQAAEMEVVGIAE
-962 TVPTQDAPTHE
+962 REAASAEPVVPAEPPVE
-973 TPTYDTPAHEAP
+973 PP
-985 MHDAPADS
+985 
-993 VAADEAP
+993 
-1000 AGLVADPHEATP
+1000 
-1012 ETEPAVAAPVAATPE
+1012 TEPMAGEGREQAVEKVVVPLPEPEPVVPE
-1027 AAANDSGSPKA
+1027 
-1038 ATASTTAAA
+1038 
-1047 SSEPAPT
+1047 E
-1054 PPKPVAR
+1054 PVAR
-1061 EFEVVNQPPAQPRR
+1061 QYEIVNQPPAQPRR
-1075 GFWKRFVE
+1075 GFWKRLVE

>member
-1 MLIDATH
+1 MTKRMLIDATH

-78 PVSDRASRGEPEE
+78 PVGDRTEHDDEPRPRRGDRSRRQQEERFEAPAEDSSSVESETASFETTEAHDGEP
-91 RWVDTPYTAND
+91 
-102 TAQHDAAESDA
+102 SD
-113 AENAEWADAGRD
+113 
-125 SFDSAPESTD
+125 PESSND
-135 AEDAPAPT
+135 AEPGDIMAAAAAADPVLTEDVPHDSHPGEDAPAEDFQAEEGAAET
-143 YGESSGGEHSDG
+143 VSS
-155 EALAREP
+155 
-162 WDGGPAHGAPSVID
+162 
-176 VEDSEEA
+176 VEDVTSEG
-183 DTAAEADAGPRAI
+183 AAVGDAATGEVVAI
-196 EPAPESHASPTDSEE
+196 D
-211 AASEQG
+211 
-217 APADDGEAEGRHED
+217 
-231 DFGHGGGT
+231 
-239 MAAAASADPSIS
+239 
-251 DADSEPYRGE
+251 
-261 AETSGED
+261 
-268 GVEASDGETETEQEP
+268 EP
-283 VSGRQQRSRARDS
+283 VTLD
-296 AADPAGEVA
+296 V
-305 ATEITETV
+305 
-313 DIVGGDEVED
+313 VGGDEIED
-323 AQRRRRSQMP
+323 QQRRRRSQMP

-346 MLVQISKEERGNKG
+346 MLVQVSKEERGNKG

-379 TARGGGVS
+379 TSRGGGVS
-387 RKIANPTDRKRMKEL
+387 RKIANPADRKRMKEL
-402 ISDLDVPE
+402 ISDLEVPD

-467 DLYTRDIDSIEIAGE
+467 DLYAKDIESIEIAGE

-554 GRSTRERNIEETALK
+554 GRSTRERNIEETAVK

-635 SRQRLHPSLIET
+635 SRQRMHPSLVET
-647 HFQTCA
+647 NFHTCP
-653 HCLGTGL
+653 HCVGTGL

-677 EGIKR
+677 EGIKHR
-682 RSAELAVTVA
+682 AAEISITVA

-697 YILNQKRGM
+697 YVLNQKRGM
-706 LIDIE
+706 LNDIE
-711 QRYGFSV
+711 QRYGFFV
-718 RIMADDSL
+718 RVQADDSL
-726 IAPEHKI
+726 IAPDYRL
-733 ERIRLK
+733 ERIRAK
-739 PPGSELPPLSQTAI
+739 APGTEPPPLNLTATMASAEIEDEPDDLEEEEETAPTESRAPRGGDRPSELGPDG
-753 MAIEPEPEDDD
+753 EP
-764 LDESDEAE
+764 
-772 TLTEAAA
+772 
-779 GATDEAGGAEGDRK
+779 R
-793 RKRRRSRRRRG
+793 RKRRRNRRRRG
-804 RDDRPEDGRAE
+804 RDGRPDDAVGGGAPQQQGSEEFAAEGDEAPAEPVEHSEAAIDVAADDTQRA
-815 DGHEDSLEAQA
+815 
-826 DGEGGE
+826 GE
-832 ALRAD
+832 A
-837 DDEDST
+837 
-843 GDDAPEALAEGTAE
+843 DAATAATDAEE
-857 AAGEGGGLE
+857 EG
-866 LGTADASETPAEGAR
+866 AAR

-889 GRSRSR
+889 GRSRTR
-895 REDGRVGAL
+895 RGDEANGDLLEASDAEGNEAPAAGA
-904 GEPDETDD
+904 EPAE
-912 AQGVAADAAYG
+912 APVAHEAGPAEEAA
-923 DAGDDDLAPFAGS
+923 P
-936 GSEEVETFGGT
+936 E
-947 AFDEHAHAVDAPIAE
+947 PIAE
-962 TVPTQDAPTHE
+962 V
-973 TPTYDTPAHEAP
+973 
-985 MHDAPADS
+985 
-993 VAADEAP
+993 
-1000 AGLVADPHEATP
+1000 
-1012 ETEPAVAAPVAATPE
+1012 VAAPEPEVHRPE
-1027 AAANDSGSPKA
+1027 ASQPEPTPPEPAHA
-1038 ATASTTAAA
+1038 
-1047 SSEPAPT
+1047 EPAPVAEE
-1054 PPKPVAR
+1054 PAEPEPAAPVVR
-1061 EFEVVNQPPAQPRR
+1061 DYEVVNKPPEQPRR
-1075 GFWKRFVE
+1075 GFWKRLVE

>member
-1 MLIDATH
+1 MTKRMLIDATH

-78 PVSDRASRGEPEE
+78 PVGDRPSYDDAPEQ
-91 RWVDTPYTAND
+91 RWVDTPYKAADETEHAEHA
-102 TAQHDAAESDA
+102 AQDEAAAEDVGA
-113 AENAEWADAGRD
+113 AEPIEAEPAALESEAAPGEAGSAALEEPQPEIPNDETPSDSNDSMAAATAGDPVVSEQPTSDMVADEGASAFAEASADAGQPD
-125 SFDSAPESTD
+125 DGAALT
-135 AEDAPAPT
+135 
-143 YGESSGGEHSDG
+143 G
-155 EALAREP
+155 EA
-162 WDGGPAHGAPSVID
+162 
-176 VEDSEEA
+176 
-183 DTAAEADAGPRAI
+183 AGTE
-196 EPAPESHASPTDSEE
+196 EPA
-211 AASEQG
+211 
-217 APADDGEAEGRHED
+217 
-231 DFGHGGGT
+231 
-239 MAAAASADPSIS
+239 
-251 DADSEPYRGE
+251 
-261 AETSGED
+261 
-268 GVEASDGETETEQEP
+268 
-283 VSGRQQRSRARDS
+283 
-296 AADPAGEVA
+296 
-305 ATEITETV
+305 TV
-313 DIVGGDEVED
+313 DVVGGDEVED

-346 MLVQISKEERGNKG
+346 MLVQVSKEERGNKG

-379 TARGGGVS
+379 TSRGGGVS
-387 RKIANPTDRKRMKEL
+387 RKIANPADRKRMKEL
-402 ISDLDVPE
+402 ISDLEVPD

-467 DLYTRDIDSIEIAGE
+467 DLYTKDIDAIEIAGE

-554 GRSTRERNIEETALK
+554 GRSTRERNIEETAVK

-635 SRQRLHPSLIET
+635 SRQRMHPSLVET
-647 HFQTCA
+647 NFHTCA

-677 EGIKR
+677 EGIKHR
-682 RSAELAVTVA
+682 AAEISVTVA
-692 GNIAL
+692 GSIAL
-697 YILNQKRGM
+697 YILNQKRGT

-718 RIMADDSL
+718 RLQADDSL
-726 IAPEHKI
+726 IAPEH
-733 ERIRLK
+733 RIDRVRAK
-739 PPGSELPPLSQTAI
+739 PPGMEPPPLNLTAT
-753 MAIEPEPEDDD
+753 MAASDPEDDEPEIDETEDEPVASEQKGSRPAASAASD
-764 LDESDEAE
+764 LGPDGEP
-772 TLTEAAA
+772 T
-779 GATDEAGGAEGDRK
+779 
-793 RKRRRSRRRRG
+793 RKRRRNRRRRG
-804 RDDRPEDGRAE
+804 RDGTPGDADGPQSDQPDFEAGQSDDETGQSDEQPAEAIGETGPVDDGALESQGDNAPEGTSPEDAE
-815 DGHEDSLEAQA
+815 
-826 DGEGGE
+826 
-832 ALRAD
+832 
-837 DDEDST
+837 
-843 GDDAPEALAEGTAE
+843 TA
-857 AAGEGGGLE
+857 
-866 LGTADASETPAEGAR
+866 AEGAR

-889 GRSRSR
+889 GRSRTR
-895 REDGRVGAL
+895 RADEDEAGVVQA
-904 GEPDETDD
+904 GEEQELAVTDE
-912 AQGVAADAAYG
+912 
-923 DAGDDDLAPFAGS
+923 PFEAV
-936 GSEEVETFGGT
+936 EVET
-947 AFDEHAHAVDAPIAE
+947 VAE
-962 TVPTQDAPTHE
+962 GE
-973 TPTYDTPAHEAP
+973 TP
-985 MHDAPADS
+985 
-993 VAADEAP
+993 VAVPQAEPVAEAP
-1000 AGLVADPHEATP
+1000 AELAAPAAEPEPEAAQPAAVVP
-1012 ETEPAVAAPVAATPE
+1012 EPEPQPESVPEPEPVAATP
-1027 AAANDSGSPKA
+1027 
-1038 ATASTTAAA
+1038 
-1047 SSEPAPT
+1047 T
-1054 PPKPVAR
+1054 PPAAKDY
-1061 EFEVVNQPPAQPRR
+1061 EVVNQPPAQPRR
-1075 GFWKRFVE
+1075 GFWKRLVE

>member
-1 MLIDATH
+1 MTKRMLIDATH

-78 PVSDRASRGEPEE
+78 PVGDRPSYDDEPEPRRNRRPRRTE
-91 RWVDTPYTAND
+91 TVE
-102 TAQHDAAESDA
+102 HDAADA
-113 AENAEWADAGRD
+113 PAEGGAEASEGIGDAMPEAAAAD
-125 SFDSAPESTD
+125 PVIT
-135 AEDAPAPT
+135 EDAPVQTEAHEENFADDAVATGQEDEPAQT
-143 YGESSGGEHSDG
+143 DTADREVAEQHERFASDETPSG
-155 EALAREP
+155 EAGTA
-162 WDGGPAHGAPSVID
+162 
-176 VEDSEEA
+176 EE
-183 DTAAEADAGPRAI
+183 
-196 EPAPESHASPTDSEE
+196 
-211 AASEQG
+211 Q
-217 APADDGEAEGRHED
+217 
-231 DFGHGGGT
+231 
-239 MAAAASADPSIS
+239 
-251 DADSEPYRGE
+251 
-261 AETSGED
+261 
-268 GVEASDGETETEQEP
+268 P
-283 VSGRQQRSRARDS
+283 V
-296 AADPAGEVA
+296 
-305 ATEITETV
+305 TV
-313 DIVGGDEVED
+313 DVVGGDEVEEV
-323 AQRRRRSQMP
+323 QRRRRSQQQ

-346 MLVQISKEERGNKG
+346 MLVQVSKEERGNKG

-379 TARGGGVS
+379 TSRGGGVS

-402 ISDLDVPE
+402 ISDLEVPD

-467 DLYTRDIDSIEIAGE
+467 DLYSRDIDSIEIAGE

-524 LIHNPVAHLKS
+524 IIHNPVAHLKS

-602 HDAQVERRLKE
+602 HDGQVERRLKE

-647 HFQTCA
+647 HFHTCA
-653 HCLGTGL
+653 HCMGTGL

-677 EGIKR
+677 EGIKQR
-682 RSAELAVTVA
+682 AAEISITVA

-697 YILNQKRGM
+697 YILNQKRST
-706 LIDIE
+706 LIEIE
-711 QRYGFSV
+711 GRYGFAV
-718 RIMADDSL
+718 RVQADDSL
-726 IAPEHKI
+726 IAPEHRI
-733 ERIRLK
+733 ERLRPK
-739 PPGSELPPLSQTAI
+739 APGTELPAPTIPAT
-753 MAIEPEPEDDD
+753 MAVIDIEDDI
-764 LDESDEAE
+764 DEEEEVEE
-772 TLTEAAA
+772 TAPAKRENA
-779 GATDEAGGAEGDRK
+779 GGSPAGAEGGEPR
-793 RKRRRSRRRRG
+793 RKRRRNRRRRG
-804 RDDRPEDGRAE
+804 GRSEDGQQGEFRPQS
-815 DGHEDSLEAQA
+815 DS
-826 DGEGGE
+826 
-832 ALRAD
+832 
-837 DDEDST
+837 DETES
-843 GDDAPEALAEGTAE
+843 
-857 AAGEGGGLE
+857 
-866 LGTADASETPAEGAR
+866 TADAVSLELAGEEPEHEPAEQTSEGTVAAADQGETETAETAEEANAR

-889 GRSRSR
+889 GRGRTR
-895 REDGRVGAL
+895 RGDDDTL
-904 GEPDETDD
+904 PPSDEQ
-912 AQGVAADAAYG
+912 AAADAVA
-923 DAGDDDLAPFAGS
+923 
-936 GSEEVETFGGT
+936 EE
-947 AFDEHAHAVDAPIAE
+947 P
-962 TVPTQDAPTHE
+962 
-973 TPTYDTPAHEAP
+973 
-985 MHDAPADS
+985 
-993 VAADEAP
+993 VAAA
-1000 AGLVADPHEATP
+1000 
-1012 ETEPAVAAPVAATPE
+1012 EPAADIIAAESPEPDPEPAPLPEAAPVAAEPE
-1027 AAANDSGSPKA
+1027 LVAEIAAEQPTEPEPVPEPPTPKA
-1038 ATASTTAAA
+1038 PVSREYEIVN
-1047 SSEPAPT
+1047 EP
-1054 PPKPVAR
+1054 PP
-1061 EFEVVNQPPAQPRR
+1061 QPKR
-1075 GFWKRFVE
+1075 GFWKRLVE

>member
-78 PVSDRASRGEPEE
+78 PVSDRAQRNSEPEE
-91 RWVDTPYTAND
+91 RWVDTPYVAFETSR
-102 TAQHDAAESDA
+102 EDA
-113 AENAEWADAGRD
+113 AENAEWA
-125 SFDSAPESTD
+125 STD
-135 AEDAPAPT
+135 HP
-143 YGESSGGEHSDG
+143 GFESLSDG
-155 EALAREP
+155 EPTEDHDVEAFDKDVTEEFAGPEASEESTGGGDFKPDDEETAAPRLYADSDAPLAPPDPVALKPADEIDDPGHEDEEP
-162 WDGGPAHGAPSVID
+162 AEFGPGADDDAPDERAPALENSGIHGGEQAESSDEFAPAAGAPTRPEFAEAFDSGETLDVPGAVDAAGTIDPAEAID
-176 VEDSEEA
+176 V
-183 DTAAEADAGPRAI
+183 
-196 EPAPESHASPTDSEE
+196 
-211 AASEQG
+211 
-217 APADDGEAEGRHED
+217 
-231 DFGHGGGT
+231 
-239 MAAAASADPSIS
+239 
-251 DADSEPYRGE
+251 
-261 AETSGED
+261 
-268 GVEASDGETETEQEP
+268 
-283 VSGRQQRSRARDS
+283 
-296 AADPAGEVA
+296 
-305 ATEITETV
+305 
-313 DIVGGDEVED
+313 VGGDEVED

-346 MLVQISKEERGNKG
+346 MLVQVSKEERGNKG

-379 TARGGGVS
+379 TSRGGGVS
-387 RKIANPTDRKRMKEL
+387 RKIANPADRKRMKEL
-402 ISDLDVPE
+402 ISDLDVPD

-467 DLYTRDIDSIEIAGE
+467 DLYTKDIESIEIAGE

-569 TNCEAAD
+569 TNLEAAD
-576 EIARQ
+576 EIGRQ

-635 SRQRLHPSLIET
+635 SRQRLHPSLVET

-718 RIMADDSL
+718 RISADDSL
-726 IAPEHKI
+726 IAPEHRI
-733 ERIRLK
+733 ERVRLK
-739 PPGSELPPLSQTAI
+739 PPGSELPPLSQTQI
-753 MAIEPEPEDDD
+753 MAAEPDEEDE
-764 LDESDEAE
+764 DESEEAE
-772 TLTEAAA
+772 DSQARAAGGEDANAA
-779 GATDEAGGAEGDRK
+779 GADGDRK
-793 RKRRRSRRRRG
+793 RKRRRNRRRRG
-804 RDDRPEDGRAE
+804 RDGQPDEGESDEHQA
-815 DGHEDSLEAQA
+815 EAQGERPDEQPF
-826 DGEGGE
+826 DGEE
-832 ALRAD
+832 KLSSRD
-837 DDEDST
+837 DPDTSE
-843 GDDAPEALAEGTAE
+843 GDIAGAASIAPAAEPTP
-857 AAGEGGGLE
+857 GLE
-866 LGTADASETPAEGAR
+866 LGAAHDGETPAEGAR

-889 GRSRSR
+889 GRSRAR

-904 GEPDETDD
+904 PGSEDSHGEEFLSEEPPAGYLMAEDM
-912 AQGVAADAAYG
+912 V
-923 DAGDDDLAPFAGS
+923 GDDVVGY
-936 GSEEVETFGGT
+936 EETVGEIDPAASVE
-947 AFDEHAHAVDAPIAE
+947 APILEDEAAE
-962 TVPTQDAPTHE
+962 KH
-973 TPTYDTPAHEAP
+973 
-985 MHDAPADS
+985 APA
-993 VAADEAP
+993 E
-1000 AGLVADPHEATP
+1000 
-1012 ETEPAVAAPVAATPE
+1012 PE
-1027 AAANDSGSPKA
+1027 AEP
-1038 ATASTTAAA
+1038 A
-1047 SSEPAPT
+1047 SSEPHAAQVQPEISEDLPAAAERTALEPDQPASEPPT
-1054 PPKPVAR
+1054 PIRPAR
-1061 EFEVVNQPPAQPRR
+1061 EYEIVNQPPAQPRR
-1075 GFWKRFVE
+1075 GFWKRLVE

>member
-1 MLIDATH
+1 MTKRMLIDATH

-78 PVSDRASRGEPEE
+78 PVGDRPSYDDVPEQ
-91 RWVDTPYTAND
+91 RWVDTPYRAPD
-102 TAQHDAAESDA
+102 EAVGDAAEANIDETDIASPEQTA
-113 AENAEWADAGRD
+113 SEHAE
-125 SFDSAPESTD
+125 PESVS
-135 AEDAPAPT
+135 AEPEASIPEDDQSET
-143 YGESSGGEHSDG
+143 TSG
-155 EALAREP
+155 
-162 WDGGPAHGAPSVID
+162 
-176 VEDSEEA
+176 
-183 DTAAEADAGPRAI
+183 
-196 EPAPESHASPTDSEE
+196 PTDSM
-211 AASEQG
+211 
-217 APADDGEAEGRHED
+217 PATVA
-231 DFGHGGGT
+231 
-239 MAAAASADPSIS
+239 ADPSVS
-251 DADSEPYRGE
+251 EEPVADEAPSEGDTSEFVDNAEDETGATASE
-261 AETSGED
+261 AAMAE
-268 GVEASDGETETEQEP
+268 EP
-283 VSGRQQRSRARDS
+283 VS
-296 AADPAGEVA
+296 
-305 ATEITETV
+305 V
-313 DIVGGDEVED
+313 DVVGGDEVED

-346 MLVQISKEERGNKG
+346 MLVQVSKEERGNKG

-379 TARGGGVS
+379 TSRGGGVS
-387 RKIANPTDRKRMKEL
+387 RKIANPADRKRMKEL
-402 ISDLDVPE
+402 ISDLEVPD

-467 DLYTRDIDSIEIAGE
+467 DLYTKDIEAIEIAGE

-554 GRSTRERNIEETALK
+554 GRSTRERNIEETAVK

-635 SRQRLHPSLIET
+635 SRQRMHPSLVET
-647 HFQTCA
+647 NFHTCA

-677 EGIKR
+677 EGIKHR
-682 RSAELAVTVA
+682 AAEISVTVA
-692 GNIAL
+692 GDIAL
-697 YILNQKRGM
+697 YILNQKRGT

-718 RIMADDSL
+718 RLQADDRL
-726 IAPEHKI
+726 IAPEHRI
-733 ERIRLK
+733 ERIRAKL
-739 PPGSELPPLSQTAI
+739 PGMEPPPLNLTAT
-753 MAIEPEPEDDD
+753 MAAIEPEDEDPEIPEDE
-764 LDESDEAE
+764 DEQP
-772 TLTEAAA
+772 TLSERKGPRPAASA
-779 GATDEAGGAEGDRK
+779 APELGPDGEPK
-793 RKRRRSRRRRG
+793 RKRRRNRRRRG
-804 RDDRPEDGRAE
+804 RDGKPGDVDGPQSEQSDLEASESDGEVGQDDEQAIQAAPEEIVGESVAVEPRSDANVEDANAE
-815 DGHEDSLEAQA
+815 DGESA
-826 DGEGGE
+826 
-832 ALRAD
+832 
-837 DDEDST
+837 
-843 GDDAPEALAEGTAE
+843 
-857 AAGEGGGLE
+857 
-866 LGTADASETPAEGAR
+866 AEGAR

-889 GRSRSR
+889 GRSRTR
-895 REDGRVGAL
+895 RADEDDTGASQD
-904 GEPDETDD
+904 GEAVDNEEQPSAQAEPTDAPVTDD
-912 AQGVAADAAYG
+912 V
-923 DAGDDDLAPFAGS
+923 
-936 GSEEVETFGGT
+936 VK
-947 AFDEHAHAVDAPIAE
+947 
-962 TVPTQDAPTHE
+962 
-973 TPTYDTPAHEAP
+973 
-985 MHDAPADS
+985 
-993 VAADEAP
+993 
-1000 AGLVADPHEATP
+1000 
-1012 ETEPAVAAPVAATPE
+1012 PVAAIEPISVPEPEPEAPVVVESVTTTPE
-1027 AAANDSGSPKA
+1027 PEAVQPPEVQPEPEPVAAA
-1038 ATASTTAAA
+1038 
-1047 SSEPAPT
+1047 PAP
-1054 PPKPVAR
+1054 PSPVAKDY
-1061 EFEVVNQPPAQPRR
+1061 ETVNQPPAQPRR
-1075 GFWKRFVE
+1075 GFWKRLVE

>member
-1 MLIDATH
+1 VPI
-8 PEETRVA
+8 EEPV
-15 VVDGTRLE
+15 VVD
-23 EFDFEMAAR
+23 
-32 RQIKSNI
+32 
-39 YLAKVTRVEPSL
+39 V
-51 QAAFVEYGGN
+51 
-61 RHGFLPFPEIHP
+61 
-73 DYYRI
+73 
-78 PVSDRASRGEPEE
+78 
-91 RWVDTPYTAND
+91 
-102 TAQHDAAESDA
+102 
-113 AENAEWADAGRD
+113 
-125 SFDSAPESTD
+125 
-135 AEDAPAPT
+135 
-143 YGESSGGEHSDG
+143 
-155 EALAREP
+155 
-162 WDGGPAHGAPSVID
+162 
-176 VEDSEEA
+176 
-183 DTAAEADAGPRAI
+183 
-196 EPAPESHASPTDSEE
+196 
-211 AASEQG
+211 
-217 APADDGEAEGRHED
+217 
-231 DFGHGGGT
+231 
-239 MAAAASADPSIS
+239 
-251 DADSEPYRGE
+251 
-261 AETSGED
+261 
-268 GVEASDGETETEQEP
+268 
-283 VSGRQQRSRARDS
+283 
-296 AADPAGEVA
+296 
-305 ATEITETV
+305 
-313 DIVGGDEVED
+313 VGGDEVED

-346 MLVQISKEERGNKG
+346 MLVQVSKEERGNKG

-379 TARGGGVS
+379 TSRGGGVS
-387 RKIANPTDRKRMKEL
+387 RKIANPADRKRMKEL
-402 ISDLDVPE
+402 ISDLEVPD

-467 DLYTRDIDSIEIAGE
+467 DLYAKDIDAIEIAGE

-554 GRSTRERNIEETALK
+554 GRSTRERNIEETAVK

-647 HFQTCA
+647 HFHTCA

-677 EGIKR
+677 EGIKHR
-682 RSAELAVTVA
+682 AAEISVTVA

-697 YILNQKRGM
+697 YILNQKRGT

-718 RIMADDSL
+718 RLQADDGL
-726 IAPEHKI
+726 IAPEHRI
-733 ERIRLK
+733 ERIRAK
-739 PPGSELPPLSQTAI
+739 PPGMEPPPLNLTAT
-753 MAIEPEPEDDD
+753 MAAAEPEDEDPEVPE
-764 LDESDEAE
+764 DEEE
-772 TLTEAAA
+772 TASSERKGPRAAA
-779 GATDEAGGAEGDRK
+779 ANAGSELGPDGEPK
-793 RKRRRSRRRRG
+793 RKRRRNRRRRG
-804 RDDRPEDGRAE
+804 RDGRPEDGGAPMSEQSDSEAAASDGEATPDEEQPIQAPAQEDVAMDVVAEEVQGDAAAEAVNAE
-815 DGHEDSLEAQA
+815 D
-826 DGEGGE
+826 
-832 ALRAD
+832 
-837 DDEDST
+837 
-843 GDDAPEALAEGTAE
+843 
-857 AAGEGGGLE
+857 
-866 LGTADASETPAEGAR
+866 ADADGAR

-889 GRSRSR
+889 GRSRTR
-895 REDGRVGAL
+895 RGDEDEAGTPQPEATESGDEQPAPEQPSPEL
-904 GEPDETDD
+904 EPVQAT
-912 AQGVAADAAYG
+912 
-923 DAGDDDLAPFAGS
+923 
-936 GSEEVETFGGT
+936 
-947 AFDEHAHAVDAPIAE
+947 IE
-962 TVPTQDAPTHE
+962 TVAE
-973 TPTYDTPAHEAP
+973 II
-985 MHDAPADS
+985 
-993 VAADEAP
+993 
-1000 AGLVADPHEATP
+1000 
-1012 ETEPAVAAPVAATPE
+1012 EPVAAPEPEPQPE
-1027 AAANDSGSPKA
+1027 APVVVEAPVPLPEPEPVQPPEPEFQPESAP
-1038 ATASTTAAA
+1038 
-1047 SSEPAPT
+1047 EPAPV
-1054 PPKPVAR
+1054 PAAPAAR
-1061 EFEVVNQPPAQPRR
+1061 DYEVVNQPPAQPRR
-1075 GFWKRFVE
+1075 GFWKRLVE

>member
-78 PVSDRASRGEPEE
+78 PVGDRMSFDEPEE
-91 RWVDTPYTAND
+91 RPARRRRPSRANSEISHDSETPNGEASVAEHVETEATAPEELP
-102 TAQHDAAESDA
+102 AAETE
-113 AENAEWADAGRD
+113 AE
-125 SFDSAPESTD
+125 TD
-135 AEDAPAPT
+135 AEAWT
-143 YGESSGGEHSDG
+143 
-155 EALAREP
+155 
-162 WDGGPAHGAPSVID
+162 
-176 VEDSEEA
+176 ED
-183 DTAAEADAGPRAI
+183 TQP
-196 EPAPESHASPTDSEE
+196 
-211 AASEQG
+211 
-217 APADDGEAEGRHED
+217 
-231 DFGHGGGT
+231 
-239 MAAAASADPSIS
+239 S
-251 DADSEPYRGE
+251 DADELPATIAELSAPDPTIAEAAVYDDEGGHIEDAGE
-261 AETSGED
+261 SAEIFQPTATGEE
-268 GVEASDGETETEQEP
+268 GGAHAEP
-283 VSGRQQRSRARDS
+283 VEEAL
-296 AADPAGEVA
+296 
-305 ATEITETV
+305 TV
-313 DIVGGDEVED
+313 DVVGGDEVED
-323 AQRRRRSQMP
+323 AQRRRRFQMQ

-346 MLVQISKEERGNKG
+346 MLVQVSKEERGNKG

-379 TARGGGVS
+379 TSRGGGVS
-387 RKIANPTDRKRMKEL
+387 RKIANPADRKRMKEL
-402 ISDLDVPE
+402 ISDLEVPE

-510 IPLFFRYQVESQID
+510 IPLFFRYQVETQID

-569 TNCEAAD
+569 TNLEAAD

-602 HDAQVERRLKE
+602 HDGQVERRLKE

-647 HFQTCA
+647 NFHTCA

-677 EGIKR
+677 EGIKH
-682 RSAELAVTVA
+682 RSAEISVTVA
-692 GNIAL
+692 TNIAL
-697 YILNQKRGM
+697 YVLNQKRGT
-706 LIDIE
+706 LNEIE
-711 QRYGFSV
+711 QRYGFQV
-718 RIMADDSL
+718 RVMADDSL
-726 IAPEHKI
+726 IAPEHRI
-733 ERIRLK
+733 DRIRAK
-739 PPGSELPPLSQTAI
+739 PPGTEPPALNLTAT
-753 MAIEPEPEDDD
+753 MAAHEAEI
-764 LDESDEAE
+764 DEADE
-772 TLTEAAA
+772 IEDAQDEEVASEDRGPRA
-779 GATDEAGGAEGDRK
+779 SEAGGDGEP
-793 RKRRRSRRRRG
+793 RRRRRRNRRRRG
-804 RDDRPEDGRAE
+804 RDRDGRPEGEQDHQDQPPLAAESAE
-815 DGHEDSLEAQA
+815 DGVDSE
-826 DGEGGE
+826 EEGE
-832 ALRAD
+832 APAVEHEAPI
-837 DDEDST
+837 ED
-843 GDDAPEALAEGTAE
+843 
-857 AAGEGGGLE
+857 AAVESGE
-866 LGTADASETPAEGAR
+866 DGAR

-889 GRSRSR
+889 GRGRPR
-895 REDGRVGAL
+895 RGEDEAM
-904 GEPDETDD
+904 ET
-912 AQGVAADAAYG
+912 ASAE
-923 DAGDDDLAPFAGS
+923 DAGDGEPVAELP
-936 GSEEVETFGGT
+936 T
-947 AFDEHAHAVDAPIAE
+947 AEPQA
-962 TVPTQDAPTHE
+962 
-973 TPTYDTPAHEAP
+973 EAP
-985 MHDAPADS
+985 DF
-993 VAADEAP
+993 
-1000 AGLVADPHEATP
+1000 
-1012 ETEPAVAAPVAATPE
+1012 EPQLEAAPVPE
-1027 AAANDSGSPKA
+1027 PVEAVVP
-1038 ATASTTAAA
+1038 TEP
-1047 SSEPAPT
+1047 EPAPSPAAPEPQPE
-1054 PPKPVAR
+1054 PPAPPVAR
-1061 EFEVVNQPPAQPRR
+1061 DYETVNQPPEQPKR
-1075 GFWKRFVE
+1075 GFWKRLVQ

>member
-78 PVSDRASRGEPEE
+78 PVGDRQFREDTRED
-91 RWVDTPYTAND
+91 RWVDTPYV
-102 TAQHDAAESDA
+102 AADSPVEAPESAADA
-113 AENAEWADAGRD
+113 AENAEWRSSESDGGYHPDDGRPD
-125 SFDSAPESTD
+125 DGSPDEGSPDEGSFEPTESE
-135 AEDAPAPT
+135 AAYSEAAAPA
-143 YGESSGGEHSDG
+143 ES
-155 EALAREP
+155 EP
-162 WDGGPAHGAPSVID
+162 EQAASSPD
-176 VEDSEEA
+176 EA
-183 DTAAEADAGPRAI
+183 DEKPDVSIAATAATDPIFSE
-196 EPAPESHASPTDSEE
+196 EPAPESETLVTEADSPEVGSDSWPSDE
-211 AASEQG
+211 AARHDREPATAHGVSDEPEHEAIDTGDEG
-217 APADDGEAEGRHED
+217 A
-231 DFGHGGGT
+231 
-239 MAAAASADPSIS
+239 
-251 DADSEPYRGE
+251 
-261 AETSGED
+261 TS
-268 GVEASDGETETEQEP
+268 SS
-283 VSGRQQRSRARDS
+283 VSVSTT
-296 AADPAGEVA
+296 AGE
-305 ATEITETV
+305 EIIDV
-313 DIVGGDEVED
+313 VGGDEVED

-346 MLVQISKEERGNKG
+346 MLVQVSKEERGNKG

-379 TARGGGVS
+379 TSRGGGVS
-387 RKIANPTDRKRMKEL
+387 RKIANPADRKRMKEL
-402 ISDLDVPE
+402 ISDLEVPD

-467 DLYTRDIDSIEIAGE
+467 DLYTKDIDSIEIAGE

-524 LIHNPVAHLKS
+524 IIHNPVAHLKS

-569 TNCEAAD
+569 TNLEAAD

-587 GGLIVIDF
+587 GGLIVVDF

-647 HFQTCA
+647 HFHTCA

-682 RSAELAVTVA
+682 RSAELAVSVA

-718 RIMADDSL
+718 RITADDSL
-726 IAPEHKI
+726 IAPEHRI
-733 ERIRLK
+733 ERVRMK
-739 PPGSELPPLSQTAI
+739 PPGSELAPLSQTLI
-753 MAIEPEPEDDD
+753 MSSEPEDDD
-764 LDESDEAE
+764 EQDEIDEAE
-772 TLTEAAA
+772 ALSSDGGESGAGSEIA
-779 GATDEAGGAEGDRK
+779 GADGVGPDGERK
-793 RKRRRSRRRRG
+793 RKRRRNRRRRG
-804 RDDRPEDGRAE
+804 RDGRPEDGATE
-815 DGHEDSLEAQA
+815 GTQA
-826 DGEGGE
+826 IGDDQDGESFE
-832 ALRAD
+832 ADEHADKSSEDDGAPLADEDRAD
-837 DDEDST
+837 EGR
-843 GDDAPEALAEGTAE
+843 GDDAETGEVTSAQGLEIGTAH
-857 AAGEGGGLE
+857 AG
-866 LGTADASETPAEGAR
+866 ETPAEGAR

-889 GRSRSR
+889 GRSRAR

-904 GEPDETDD
+904 PDSEDAPTDETDNDATAYDDGADETPTSSEIVASDETSVESAPATAEIEATATAEPEPEPEPENGAEDVAPPSESSVAEVAPAIPDETP
-912 AQGVAADAAYG
+912 AA
-923 DAGDDDLAPFAGS
+923 
-936 GSEEVETFGGT
+936 
-947 AFDEHAHAVDAPIAE
+947 I
-962 TVPTQDAPTHE
+962 
-973 TPTYDTPAHEAP
+973 
-985 MHDAPADS
+985 
-993 VAADEAP
+993 
-1000 AGLVADPHEATP
+1000 EATSEP
-1012 ETEPAVAAPVAATPE
+1012 EPPPAPVARAY
-1027 AAANDSGSPKA
+1027 
-1038 ATASTTAAA
+1038 
-1047 SSEPAPT
+1047 
-1054 PPKPVAR
+1054 
-1061 EFEVVNQPPAQPRR
+1061 EVVNQPPAQPRR
-1075 GFWKRFVE
+1075 GFWKRLVE

>member
-1 MLIDATH
+1 MTKKMLIDATH

-23 EFDFEMAAR
+23 EFDFEIASR

-51 QAAFVEYGGN
+51 QSAFVEYGGN

-78 PVSDRASRGEPEE
+78 PVGDRRSFDDDHRWRDDRWDGPAQEPGDALPRVVE
-91 RWVDTPYTAND
+91 
-102 TAQHDAAESDA
+102 HDDAPAETYNADSYGAESDA
-113 AENAEWADAGRD
+113 GEDRGPDRDVAPEGYSNDEPVGEYAAYAAESETSDSDEDAAPFDDAARAVEDSSGFADTIAADAASDPVISEEAFDAGR
-125 SFDSAPESTD
+125 
-135 AEDAPAPT
+135 
-143 YGESSGGEHSDG
+143 
-155 EALAREP
+155 
-162 WDGGPAHGAPSVID
+162 
-176 VEDSEEA
+176 A
-183 DTAAEADAGPRAI
+183 DDDAGSANDQ
-196 EPAPESHASPTDSEE
+196 EPAG
-211 AASEQG
+211 EQ
-217 APADDGEAEGRHED
+217 R
-231 DFGHGGGT
+231 F
-239 MAAAASADPSIS
+239 SS
-251 DADSEPYRGE
+251 
-261 AETSGED
+261 
-268 GVEASDGETETEQEP
+268 EASLPLDGET
-283 VSGRQQRSRARDS
+283 G
-296 AADPAGEVA
+296 AAA
-305 ATEITETV
+305 EITV
-313 DIVGGDEVED
+313 DIVGGDDVED

-333 HYKIQEVIKRRQI
+333 RYKIQEVIKRRQI
-346 MLVQISKEERGNKG
+346 MLVQVSKEERGNKG

-379 TARGGGVS
+379 TSRGGGVS
-387 RKIANPTDRKRMKEL
+387 RKIANPADRKRMKEL
-402 ISDLDVPE
+402 ISDLEVPE

-467 DLYTRDIDSIEIAGE
+467 DLYTKDIDSIEIAGE

-510 IPLFFRYQVESQID
+510 VPLFHRYQVETQID
-524 LIHNPVAHLKS
+524 LIHNPVAHLRS

-647 HFQTCA
+647 NFHTCA

-667 SLLVLRAIEE
+667 ALLVLRAIEE

-682 RSAELAVTVA
+682 RSAELGVTVA

-726 IAPEHKI
+726 IAPEHRI
-733 ERIRLK
+733 ERIRAK
-739 PPGSELPPLSQTAI
+739 PPGSELPPSLSLTKV
-753 MAIEPEPEDDD
+753 MAADED
-764 LDESDEAE
+764 EDEAE
-772 TLTEAAA
+772 NEAEAEESKEVVVASAPAADPAEAADA
-779 GATDEAGGAEGDRK
+779 NADGK
-793 RKRRRSRRRRG
+793 QRKRRRNRRRRG
-804 RDDRPEDGRAE
+804 RDGRPEDQQNG
-815 DGHEDSLEAQA
+815 DGAQQALEAGEDEAIESAESGEQA
-826 DGEGGE
+826 ESGDAPDGEAASSEEVALITAPTEGE
-832 ALRAD
+832 
-837 DDEDST
+837 
-843 GDDAPEALAEGTAE
+843 GDGE
-857 AAGEGGGLE
+857 AAG
-866 LGTADASETPAEGAR
+866 R

-889 GRSRSR
+889 GRSRPR
-895 REDGRVGAL
+895 REDDAADDASLSLDAEARQAEPFAPEHEAAAIGPAESGITAEGSGDSEPASPDAPPAVSGELDAYPNVRESWPEAESIDLIAPTEPEPAEAGAAETPKDIGVAPAVETAPEPAERVA
-904 GEPDETDD
+904 PTDD
-912 AQGVAADAAYG
+912 TAQEDSTSSDEIIAETAADAG
-923 DAGDDDLAPFAGS
+923 DHPAANGAAI
-936 GSEEVETFGGT
+936 
-947 AFDEHAHAVDAPIAE
+947 EHAP
-962 TVPTQDAPTHE
+962 
-973 TPTYDTPAHEAP
+973 
-985 MHDAPADS
+985 APANYEI
-993 VAADEAP
+993 VNRP
-1000 AGLVADPHEATP
+1000 P
-1012 ETEPAVAAPVAATPE
+1012 E
-1027 AAANDSGSPKA
+1027 
-1038 ATASTTAAA
+1038 
-1047 SSEPAPT
+1047 
-1054 PPKPVAR
+1054 
-1061 EFEVVNQPPAQPRR
+1061 QPRR
-1075 GFWKRFVE
+1075 GWWKRLVE

>member
-61 RHGFLPFPEIHP
+61 RHGFLPFPEIHA

-78 PVSDRASRGEPEE
+78 PVGDRPTYDDEPEP
-91 RWVDTPYTAND
+91 RWVDTPYKAPDAD
-102 TAQHDAAESDA
+102 TLDH
-113 AENAEWADAGRD
+113 
-125 SFDSAPESTD
+125 
-135 AEDAPAPT
+135 
-143 YGESSGGEHSDG
+143 G
-155 EALAREP
+155 EA
-162 WDGGPAHGAPSVID
+162 
-176 VEDSEEA
+176 EA
-183 DTAAEADAGPRAI
+183 
-196 EPAPESHASPTDSEE
+196 EE
-211 AASEQG
+211 AAEPIE
-217 APADDGEAEGRHED
+217 APSDEAPTEEASD
-231 DFGHGGGT
+231 ISDV
-239 MAAAASADPSIS
+239 MPAAAAADPVVSEELAI
-251 DADSEPYRGE
+251 DAMASEGDTVEFVEPFGEDNSGETGE
-261 AETSGED
+261 AATGDALTGEIVPVD
-268 GVEASDGETETEQEP
+268 EP
-283 VSGRQQRSRARDS
+283 I
-296 AADPAGEVA
+296 P
-305 ATEITETV
+305 V
-313 DIVGGDEVED
+313 DVVGGDEVED

-346 MLVQISKEERGNKG
+346 MLVQVSKEERGNKG

-379 TARGGGVS
+379 TSRGGGVS
-387 RKIANPTDRKRMKEL
+387 RKIANPADRKRMKEL
-402 ISDLDVPE
+402 ISDLEVPD

-467 DLYTRDIDSIEIAGE
+467 DLYAKDIESIEIAGE

-524 LIHNPVAHLKS
+524 LIHNPVAHLRS

-554 GRSTRERNIEETALK
+554 GRSTRERNIEETAVK

-677 EGIKR
+677 EGIKHR
-682 RSAELAVTVA
+682 AAEISVTVA

-697 YILNQKRGM
+697 YILNQKRGT

-718 RIMADDSL
+718 RLQADDSL
-726 IAPEHKI
+726 IAPEHRI
-733 ERIRLK
+733 ERIRAK
-739 PPGSELPPLSQTAI
+739 PPGMEPPPLNLTAT
-753 MAIEPEPEDDD
+753 MAASEPEDEDPEVPDD
-764 LDESDEAE
+764 DEE
-772 TLTEAAA
+772 TTSSERNAASA
-779 GATDEAGGAEGDRK
+779 APELGADGEPK
-793 RKRRRSRRRRG
+793 RKRRRNRRRRG
-804 RDDRPEDGRAE
+804 RDGRPDDAGGPTSQETDGESDESDSEATTDEQAEIVSDAFVEEPQGDVAAEPVSAE
-815 DGHEDSLEAQA
+815 D
-826 DGEGGE
+826 
-832 ALRAD
+832 
-837 DDEDST
+837 
-843 GDDAPEALAEGTAE
+843 AETA
-857 AAGEGGGLE
+857 
-866 LGTADASETPAEGAR
+866 AEGAR

-889 GRSRSR
+889 GRSRTR
-895 REDGRVGAL
+895 RGDEDEAGIAATAEAGHDDQPPVESDPVE
-904 GEPDETDD
+904 GEQPQPDVPE
-912 AQGVAADAAYG
+912 AQPAEPVSVVEAVEPPAAVEPAPVVEAAEP
-923 DAGDDDLAPFAGS
+923 AP
-936 GSEEVETFGGT
+936 
-947 AFDEHAHAVDAPIAE
+947 
-962 TVPTQDAPTHE
+962 
-973 TPTYDTPAHEAP
+973 
-985 MHDAPADS
+985 
-993 VAADEAP
+993 EAP
-1000 AGLVADPHEATP
+1000 AV
-1012 ETEPAVAAPVAATPE
+1012 ETTAVDVPAPASEPEPASPTPTPVAKDYE
-1027 AAANDSGSPKA
+1027 I
-1038 ATASTTAAA
+1038 
-1047 SSEPAPT
+1047 
-1054 PPKPVAR
+1054 
-1061 EFEVVNQPPAQPRR
+1061 VNQPPAQPRR
-1075 GFWKRFVE
+1075 GFWKRLVE

>member
-1 MLIDATH
+1 MTKRMLIDATH

-78 PVSDRASRGEPEE
+78 PVGDRSEHEDEPRPRRGDRSRRQQEE
-91 RWVDTPYTAND
+91 RFEAPAEDTSGVESETAPFAP
-102 TAQHDAAESDA
+102 TEAHDAEP
-113 AENAEWADAGRD
+113 
-125 SFDSAPESTD
+125 SAPEVSDEPESPND
-135 AEDAPAPT
+135 AEPGDIMAAAAAADPIVTEDVPHDAHTGEDAPA
-143 YGESSGGEHSDG
+143 EDF
-155 EALAREP
+155 
-162 WDGGPAHGAPSVID
+162 PAQDDRHD
-176 VEDSEEA
+176 DSNG
-183 DTAAEADAGPRAI
+183 DAAEAVSSVQDVAHEGPTVTIDAA
-196 EPAPESHASPTDSEE
+196 T
-211 AASEQG
+211 
-217 APADDGEAEGRHED
+217 GEVL
-231 DFGHGGGT
+231 
-239 MAAAASADPSIS
+239 I
-251 DADSEPYRGE
+251 GE
-261 AETSGED
+261 
-268 GVEASDGETETEQEP
+268 EP
-283 VSGRQQRSRARDS
+283 VTLD
-296 AADPAGEVA
+296 V
-305 ATEITETV
+305 
-313 DIVGGDEVED
+313 VGGDEVED
-323 AQRRRRSQMP
+323 QQRRRRSQMP

-346 MLVQISKEERGNKG
+346 MLVQVSKEERGNKG

-379 TARGGGVS
+379 TSRGGGVS
-387 RKIANPTDRKRMKEL
+387 RKIANPADRKRMKEL
-402 ISDLDVPE
+402 ISDLEVPD

-467 DLYTRDIDSIEIAGE
+467 DLYAKDIESIEIAGE

-554 GRSTRERNIEETALK
+554 GRSTRERNIEETAVK

-635 SRQRLHPSLIET
+635 SRQRMHPSLVET
-647 HFQTCA
+647 NFHTCP
-653 HCLGTGL
+653 HCVGTGL

-677 EGIKR
+677 EGIKHR
-682 RSAELAVTVA
+682 AAEISITVA

-697 YILNQKRGM
+697 YVLNQKRGM
-706 LIDIE
+706 LNEIE
-711 QRYGFSV
+711 QRYGFFV
-718 RIMADDSL
+718 RVQADDSL
-726 IAPEHKI
+726 IAPEYRL
-733 ERIRLK
+733 ERIRAK
-739 PPGSELPPLSQTAI
+739 APGTEPPPLNLTAT
-753 MAIEPEPEDDD
+753 MASAEIEDEPDDIEEEEETTASTS
-764 LDESDEAE
+764 ESRAPR
-772 TLTEAAA
+772 
-779 GATDEAGGAEGDRK
+779 GGDRAPELGPDGEPR
-793 RKRRRSRRRRG
+793 RKRRRNRRRRG
-804 RDDRPEDGRAE
+804 RDGRPDDA
-815 DGHEDSLEAQA
+815 A
-826 DGEGGE
+826 GGE
-832 ALRAD
+832 ESQQQGS
-837 DDEDST
+837 DEYT
-843 GDDAPEALAEGTAE
+843 AEGDEAPAE
-857 AAGEGGGLE
+857 YAEQ
-866 LGTADASETPAEGAR
+866 PAEGVSDIAPVSDDGQPVGDVDEAAAAAAAEEEGAAR

-889 GRSRSR
+889 GRSRTR
-895 REDGRVGAL
+895 RDDEATGDQPEASDAEGGDQPAVTAEQAEAPVASETAPAE
-904 GEPDETDD
+904 EPAPEPV
-912 AQGVAADAAYG
+912 AEVAA
-923 DAGDDDLAPFAGS
+923 AP
-936 GSEEVETFGGT
+936 E
-947 AFDEHAHAVDAPIAE
+947 P
-962 TVPTQDAPTHE
+962 
-973 TPTYDTPAHEAP
+973 
-985 MHDAPADS
+985 
-993 VAADEAP
+993 
-1000 AGLVADPHEATP
+1000 TP
-1012 ETEPAVAAPVAATPE
+1012 EPEAYQPEVIQPEPAPPEPVQPEPVQAEPAPVAEEPAQPEPAPAAPVVR
-1027 AAANDSGSPKA
+1027 DY
-1038 ATASTTAAA
+1038 
-1047 SSEPAPT
+1047 
-1054 PPKPVAR
+1054 
-1061 EFEVVNQPPAQPRR
+1061 EVVNKPPEQPRR
-1075 GFWKRFVE
+1075 GFWKRLVE

>member
-1 MLIDATH
+1 MTKRMLVDATH

-23 EFDFEMAAR
+23 EFDFEIASR

-78 PVSDRASRGEPEE
+78 PVGDRPMSADGPEE
-91 RWVDTPYTAND
+91 PWADTPYVPLDESAV
-102 TAQHDAAESDA
+102 QPHDDSPAHEPIAEMEQAASPDPA
-113 AENAEWADAGRD
+113 VYQD
-125 SFDSAPESTD
+125 SP
-135 AEDAPAPT
+135 EDAPAADDEGNAEPEALT
-143 YGESSGGEHSDG
+143 AKSSESDG
-155 EALAREP
+155 P
-162 WDGGPAHGAPSVID
+162 
-176 VEDSEEA
+176 DSEGHVMSQDAAQEA
-183 DTAAEADAGPRAI
+183 AAAEA
-196 EPAPESHASPTDSEE
+196 
-211 AASEQG
+211 
-217 APADDGEAEGRHED
+217 
-231 DFGHGGGT
+231 
-239 MAAAASADPSIS
+239 AAA
-251 DADSEPYRGE
+251 
-261 AETSGED
+261 
-268 GVEASDGETETEQEP
+268 
-283 VSGRQQRSRARDS
+283 
-296 AADPAGEVA
+296 
-305 ATEITETV
+305 V
-313 DIVGGDEVED
+313 DTVGGDEVED
-323 AQRRRRSQMP
+323 AQRSRRQQMP

-346 MLVQISKEERGNKG
+346 MLVQVSKEERGNKG

-387 RKIANPTDRKRMKEL
+387 RKIANPADRKRMKEL
-402 ISDLDVPE
+402 ISDLEVPD

-467 DLYTRDIDSIEIAGE
+467 DLYSKDIEAIEIAGE

-501 RVQPYRDPS
+501 KVQPYRDPAV
-510 IPLFFRYQVESQID
+510 PLFHRYQVESQID
-524 LIHNPVAHLKS
+524 LMHNPVAHLRS

-554 GRSTRERNIEETALK
+554 GRSTRERNIEETAVK
-569 TNCEAAD
+569 TNLEAAD

-602 HDAQVERRLKE
+602 HDGQVERRLKE

-635 SRQRLHPSLIET
+635 SRQRMHPSLVET
-647 HFQTCA
+647 NFHTCQ

-660 VRSIESA
+660 VRSIESSA
-667 SLLVLRAIEE
+667 LLVLRAIED

-682 RSAELAVTVA
+682 RSAELSVTVA

-697 YILNQKRGM
+697 YILNQKRAM
-706 LIDIE
+706 LTDIE

-718 RIMADDSL
+718 RVLADDGL
-726 IAPEHKI
+726 IAPEHRI
-733 ERIRLK
+733 ERLKMK
-739 PPGSELPPLSQTAI
+739 PPGSELPPSLNLTNI
-753 MAIEPEPEDDD
+753 MAADDPEDADIP
-764 LDESDEAE
+764 DEDEDTQDGKTSSAQS
-772 TLTEAAA
+772 
-779 GATDEAGGAEGDRK
+779 AGGPAGELGADGERK

-804 RDDRPEDGRAE
+804 G
-815 DGHEDSLEAQA
+815 
-826 DGEGGE
+826 
-832 ALRAD
+832 RAD
-837 DDEDST
+837 DEQGEGSGQGEASAQDGVSESQAESMDAADSSELSPEESDKTEDAAAT
-843 GDDAPEALAEGTAE
+843 GEFEAAPEGETVAEGI
-857 AAGEGGGLE
+857 
-866 LGTADASETPAEGAR
+866 AR

-889 GRSRSR
+889 GRSRPR
-895 REDGRVGAL
+895 RGEGAL
-904 GEPDETDD
+904 TALPLPDGDD
-912 AQGVAADAAYG
+912 LPEG
-923 DAGDDDLAPFAGS
+923 DALPEQALPEQALPEGES
-936 GSEEVETFGGT
+936 HSVTETPPT
-947 AFDEHAHAVDAPIAE
+947 AETQAE
-962 TVPTQDAPTHE
+962 TVVSPPVDEIQ
-973 TPTYDTPAHEAP
+973 
-985 MHDAPADS
+985 
-993 VAADEAP
+993 VATIQAEIKAEEIVP
-1000 AGLVADPHEATP
+1000 
-1012 ETEPAVAAPVAATPE
+1012 EPAVNGSAAPRE
-1027 AAANDSGSPKA
+1027 AEAKDNA
-1038 ATASTTAAA
+1038 
-1047 SSEPAPT
+1047 EPAPAAARPYENVNL
-1054 PPKPVAR
+1054 PP
-1061 EFEVVNQPPAQPRR
+1061 EEPRR
-1075 GFWKRFVE
+1075 GWWKRLTE